1 MKRRLLASLL
11 TLVMMLNLLPTVAWA
26 RNDEGIDADSV
37 EMYSSDDVVTSG
49 PITLWTGKE
58 GQITVPE
65 ENEVRSSNADIVS
78 VEQDGTAVT
87 LTGGSKEGR
96 AEATAGESTWVVYNY
111 ASEAEYNYL
120 YSLFHEKRI
129 SVMGDSISTIKD
141 KIPSGNALY
150 YDNTTGKEMTFE
162 RNYWGDIITRF
173 GAAEGI
179 DEAWSGSTIGSKAAS
194 MASKD
199 RINKLDDNGTP
210 DVILYYGGSNP
221 DSSVGTFDP
230 DADYAKTVD
239 WAQSYSDTA
248 SAYAA
253 SLQRMKATY
262 PGAEIIAIIPYY
274 EQNNIPKQAEVIEQI
289 AKHYD
294 ITTIDLRELRKQEG
308 ISPNNA
314 LHPNMDGH
322 SQIAAYICQQLYEQQ
337 AVTPNEKTVTY
348 NANGGSF
355 KNGSDPIKQSVTAE
369 LPKATRAGYAFV
381 GWFDQAAGGN
391 KIASAL
397 DTAIP
402 SDKQD
407 SFSGTTL
414 YAHWTH
420 TFTWNF
426 NSDMNAVDADGN
438 VIITVSDKHGST
450 TLNDDNTVKFNDYQG
465 KLSTPFTL
473 DPTQNWRVEWKEK
486 NQAKENMLFSSTATR
501 EKGMTYIFLYEPS
514 IYMGTYD
521 VTNNKTD
528 YINFGGPAYQKEP
541 TSNEYSVVKLE
552 NNYDKATET
561 SLVTLSVDGEQVF
574 AKLNTQGRYGSHG
587 SSLTASDYEQYALEK
602 LNFTFN
608 YLGGCNLNTGAGEGK
623 ENWLLRNT
631 FEYIKVTLGDD
642 HTHTYGMTY
651 SSDSTGHWKT
661 CTECGANGEF
671 SKHTGGT
678 ATCTAKAVCETCD
691 QPYGELGA
699 HKLTKTDAKAAS
711 CTEAGNEAYWTCSG
725 CGKYFSDEKGEN
737 AIADLAAW
745 KTGDGKIN
753 ATGHNYGDITYTWSD
768 GNTSCTAKKVCSVCK
783 DEVTETVGTTSSA
796 KTPATCT
803 TKGTKTYTAT
813 FSAPNGFVTQTK
825 DVDIAATGHDW
836 SNKDGICAV
845 CHTKCDRVHKPGT
858 TCSVCHKYTSYP
870 YVPGAP
876 TYPASAPAVPN
887 GTVTVSPANA
897 SKGANV
903 TVTVKPNE
911 GYVLETLTVTDK
923 NGDELKLTD
932 KGNGKYTFTM
942 PGSKVEVKA
951 TFMEDNSVFNFFY
964 DVPNDAFFY
973 EAVKWAVKSGV
984 TNGLTDTMFGP
995 YESCTRTQI
1004 VTFLWRATGSP
1015 EPKTASSFTDVPASA
1030 YYAKAVAWAIENG
1043 ITNGMTETTFAPN
1056 ATCTRGQSV
1065 TFLYRALKGT
1075 ASGSTNFTDVKSDAF
1090 YTDAINWA
1098 VANNVTN
1105 GTSNTTFSPNADCTR
1120 AEIVTFLYRAYQG
1133 K

>member
-49 PITLWTGKE
+49 PITIWTDKIVK
-58 GQITVPE
+58 ITVPE
-65 ENEVRSSNADIVS
+65 GDAVRSSNEAIVS
-78 VEQDGTAVT
+78 VTQDGT
-87 LTGGSKEGR
+87 LTGGRKEGR
-96 AEATAGESTWVVYNY
+96 AEVTAGESTWVVYNY

-120 YSLFHEKRI
+120 YSLFHGKTI

-162 RNYWGDIITRF
+162 RNYWGDVITRF

-253 SLQRMKATY
+253 SLQRMKVTY

-294 ITTIDLRELRKQEG
+294 ITTIDLRELRKQED
-308 ISPNNA
+308 ISPKNE

-322 SQIAAYICQQLYEQQ
+322 SQIAAYICQQLYAQQ

-381 GWFDQAAGGN
+381 GWFDRAAGGN

-402 SDKQD
+402 SGMQD
-407 SFSGTTL
+407 NLNGTTL

-438 VIITVSDKHGST
+438 VIITVSAEHGST

-608 YLGGCNLNTGAGEGK
+608 YLGGCNLNTGAGVGK

-642 HTHTYGMTY
+642 HTHTYGTTY

-699 HKLTKTDAKAAS
+699 HKLTKTDAKAAT

-725 CGKYFSDEKGEN
+725 CGKYFSDENGINEIEK
-737 AIADLAAW
+737 DSWVL
-745 KTGDGKIN
+745 KTL
-753 ATGHNYGDITYTWSD
+753 GHDMTKTD
-768 GNTSCTAKKVCSVCK
+768 AK
-783 DEVTETVGTTSSA
+783 E
-796 KTPATCT
+796 ATCT
-803 TKGTKTYTAT
+803 EDGNNEYYTCSRCGGVFKDEAGTQAT
-813 FSAPNGFVTQTK
+813 TVEAETLK
-825 DVDIAATGHDW
+825 KLGHDW
-836 SNKDGICAV
+836 SNKNGICAR
-845 CHTKCDRVHKPGT
+845 CDAKCTETHKPGT

-876 TYPASAPAVPN
+876 TYPATAPAVPN

-911 GYVLETLTVTDK
+911 GYELGSLAVKDAS
-923 NGDELKLTD
+923 GDLLPLAD
-932 KGNGKYTFTM
+932 LGNGKYSFVM
-942 PGSKVEVKA
+942 PDGKVSVEAEFVKTAA
-951 TFMEDNSVFNFFY
+951 TSFA
-964 DVPNDAFFY
+964 DVPANAYFAD
-973 EAVKWAVKSGV
+973 AVKWAVDKDV

-1004 VTFLWRATGSP
+1004 VTFLWRAAGSP

-1098 VANNVTN
+1098 AANNVTN

>member
-11 TLVMMLNLLPTVAWA
+11 TLVMMLSLLPTVAWA

-49 PITLWTGKE
+49 PMTIWTDKIV
-58 GQITVPE
+58 QITVPE
-65 ENEVRSSNADIVS
+65 GDTVRSSNEAIVS
-78 VEQDGTAVT
+78 VTQDGT

-96 AEATAGESTWVVYNY
+96 AEVTAGESTWVVYNY

-120 YSLFHEKRI
+120 YSLFHGKTI

-162 RNYWGDIITRF
+162 RNYWGAIITRF

-230 DADYAKTVD
+230 DADYAKAVD

-253 SLQRMKATY
+253 SLQRMKEIY
-262 PGAEIIAIIPYY
+262 PDAEIIAIIPYY

-294 ITTIDLRELRKQEG
+294 ITTIDLRELRNQEG

-322 SQIAAYICQQLYEQQ
+322 SQIAAYICQQLYEQR
-337 AVTPNEKTVTY
+337 AVTPDEKTVTY
-348 NANGGSF
+348 DANGGSF

-402 SDKQD
+402 SGMQD
-407 SFSGTTL
+407 NLNGTTL

-426 NSDMNAVDADGN
+426 NSDMNAVDEDGN
-438 VIITVSDKHGST
+438 VIITVSAEHGST

-608 YLGGCNLNTGAGEGK
+608 YLGGNRDGGDTTAWKLS
-623 ENWLLRNT
+623 NT
-631 FEYIKVTLGDD
+631 FDYIKVTLGDD
-642 HTHTYGMTY
+642 HTHTYGTTY

-699 HKLTKTDAKAAS
+699 HKLTKTDAKAAT

-725 CGKYFSDEKGEN
+725 CGKYFSDENGINEIEK
-737 AIADLAAW
+737 DSWVL
-745 KTGDGKIN
+745 KTL
-753 ATGHNYGDITYTWSD
+753 GHDMTKTD
-768 GNTSCTAKKVCSVCK
+768 AK
-783 DEVTETVGTTSSA
+783 A
-796 KTPATCT
+796 ATCT
-803 TKGTKTYTAT
+803 EDGNNEYYTCSRCGGVFKDEAGTQAT
-813 FSAPNGFVTQTK
+813 TVEAETLK
-825 DVDIAATGHDW
+825 KLGHDW

-876 TYPASAPAVPN
+876 TYPATAPAAPN
-887 GTVTVSPANA
+887 GTVTISPANA

-903 TVTVKPNE
+903 TVTVKPND

-984 TNGLTDTMFGP
+984 TNGLSDTMFGP
-995 YESCTRTQI
+995 YESCTRAQI
-1004 VTFLWRATGSP
+1004 VTFLWRAAGSP
-1015 EPKTASSFTDVPASA
+1015 EPKATTSAMTDLNPNA
-1030 YYAKAVAWAIENG
+1030 YYYKAVLWAIENG
-1043 ITNGMTETTFAPN
+1043 ITDGMTETTFAPD

-1065 TFLYRALKGT
+1065 TFLYRALGKKVESS
-1075 ASGSTNFTDVKSDAF
+1075 ASFTDVKSDAF
-1090 YTDAINWA
+1090 YADAINWA

>member
-1 MKRRLLASLL
+1 MKRRLLAGVL
-11 TLVMMLNLLPTVAWA
+11 TFVMMLSLLPAVAWA

-49 PITLWTGKE
+49 PITIWTGKIVK
-58 GQITVPE
+58 ITVPE
-65 ENEVRSSNADIVS
+65 GDAVRSSNEAIVS
-78 VEQDGTAVT
+78 VTQDGT

-96 AEATAGESTWVVYNY
+96 AEVTAGESTWVVYNY

-120 YSLFHEKRI
+120 YSLFHGKTI

-150 YDNTTGKEMTFE
+150 YDNTTSAKTMTFE

-173 GAAEGI
+173 GAVEGI

-230 DADYAKTVD
+230 NADYAKTVD

-294 ITTIDLRELRKQEG
+294 ITTIDLRELRNQEG

-337 AVTPNEKTVTY
+337 AVTPDEKTVTY

-381 GWFDQAAGGN
+381 GWFDRAAGGN

-402 SDKQD
+402 SGMRDNLN
-407 SFSGTTL
+407 GTTL
-414 YAHWTH
+414 YAHWTRS
-420 TFTWNF
+420 FTWDFDN
-426 NSDMNAVDADGN
+426 NLDAVDADGN
-438 VIITVSDKHGST
+438 VIISVDCKHGDAEI
-450 TLNDDNTVKFNDYQG
+450 NGGTVTFDYYQG
-465 KLSTPFTL
+465 ELSTPFTL
-473 DPTQNWRVEWKEK
+473 DPTQNWCVEWREK

-608 YLGGCNLNTGAGEGK
+608 YLGGCNLNTGAGVGK

-642 HTHTYGMTY
+642 HTHTYGTTY

-699 HKLTKTDAKAAS
+699 HKLTKTDAKAAT

-725 CGKYFSDEKGEN
+725 CGKYFSDENGTNKIEK
-737 AIADLAAW
+737 DSWVL
-745 KTGDGKIN
+745 KTLGHDMTKTDGK
-753 ATGHNYGDITYTWSD
+753 
-768 GNTSCTAKKVCSVCK
+768 
-783 DEVTETVGTTSSA
+783 E
-796 KTPATCT
+796 ATCT
-803 TKGTKTYTAT
+803 EDGNNEYYTCSRCGGVFKDEAGTQAT
-813 FSAPNGFVTQTK
+813 TVEAETLK
-825 DVDIAATGHDW
+825 KLGHDW
-836 SNKDGICAV
+836 SNKNGICAR
-845 CHTKCDRVHKPGT
+845 CDAKCTEAHKPGT
-858 TCSVCHKYTSYP
+858 TCSVCGKYTSRP
-870 YVPGAP
+870 SSASTGNTVSVP
-876 TYPASAPAVPN
+876 SNPN
-887 GTVTVSPANA
+887 GTVTVNPSTA

-911 GYVLETLTVTDK
+911 GYELGSLAVKDAS
-923 NGDELKLTD
+923 GDLLPLAD
-932 KGNGKYTFTM
+932 LGSGKYSFVM
-942 PGSKVEVKA
+942 PDGKVSVEAEFVKTAA
-951 TFMEDNSVFNFFY
+951 TSFA
-964 DVPNDAFFY
+964 DVPANAYFAD
-973 EAVKWAVKSGV
+973 AVKWAVDKGI
-984 TNGLTDTMFGP
+984 TNGLSDTMFGP
-995 YESCTRTQI
+995 YESCTRAQI
-1004 VTFLWRATGSP
+1004 VTFLWRAAGSP
-1015 EPKTASSFTDVPASA
+1015 EPRTASSFTDVPASA
-1030 YYAKAVAWAIENG
+1030 YYAKAVAWAVENG

-1065 TFLYRALKGT
+1065 TFLHRALKGT
-1075 ASGSTNFTDVKSDAF
+1075 ASGSANFTDVKSDAF
-1090 YTDAINWA
+1090 YADAINWA

>member
-11 TLVMMLNLLPTVAWA
+11 TLVMMLSLLPTVAWA

-37 EMYSSDDVVTSG
+37 EMYSSDVVTSG

-65 ENEVRSSNADIVS
+65 GDAVRSSNEAIVS
-78 VEQDGTAVT
+78 VTQDGT

-96 AEATAGESTWVVYNY
+96 AEVTAGESTWVVYNY

-120 YSLFHEKRI
+120 YSLFHGKTI

-141 KIPSGNALY
+141 KISSGNALY

-253 SLQRMKATY
+253 SLQRMKETY
-262 PGAEIIAIIPYY
+262 PDAEIIAIIPYY

-294 ITTIDLRELRKQEG
+294 ITTIDLRELRNQEG

-322 SQIAAYICQQLYEQQ
+322 SQIAAYICQQLYEQR
-337 AVTPNEKTVTY
+337 AVTPDEKTVTY
-348 NANGGSF
+348 DANGGSF
-355 KNGSDPIKQSVTAE
+355 KNDSDPIKQSVTAE

-402 SDKQD
+402 SGMQD
-407 SFSGTTL
+407 NLNGTTL

-438 VIITVSDKHGST
+438 VIISVDCKHGDAEI
-450 TLNDDNTVKFNDYQG
+450 NGGTVTFDYYQG

-514 IYMGTYD
+514 IYMGTYND
-521 VTNNKTD
+521 TTGGTK
-528 YINFGGPAYQKEP
+528 YINFGGPAYQKDP

-608 YLGGCNLNTGAGEGK
+608 YLGGNRDGGDTPAWKLS
-623 ENWLLRNT
+623 NT
-631 FEYIKVTLGDD
+631 FDYIKVTLGDD
-642 HTHTYGMTY
+642 HTHTYGTTY

-699 HKLTKTDAKAAS
+699 HKLTKTDAKAAT

-725 CGKYFSDEKGEN
+725 CGKYFSDENGTNEIEK
-737 AIADLAAW
+737 DSWVL
-745 KTGDGKIN
+745 KTL
-753 ATGHNYGDITYTWSD
+753 GHDMTKTD
-768 GNTSCTAKKVCSVCK
+768 AK
-783 DEVTETVGTTSSA
+783 E
-796 KTPATCT
+796 ATCT
-803 TKGTKTYTAT
+803 EDGNNEYYTCSRCGGVFKDEAGTQAT
-813 FSAPNGFVTQTK
+813 TVVAETLK
-825 DVDIAATGHDW
+825 KLGHDW

-876 TYPASAPAVPN
+876 TYPATAPAVPN

-903 TVTVKPNE
+903 TVTVKPKE

-984 TNGLTDTMFGP
+984 TNGLSDTMFGP
-995 YESCTRTQI
+995 YESCTRAQI
-1004 VTFLWRATGSP
+1004 VTFLWRAAGSP
-1015 EPKTASSFTDVPASA
+1015 EPKTASSFADVPASA

-1043 ITNGMTETTFAPN
+1043 ITNGMTETTFAPD

-1065 TFLYRALKGT
+1065 TFLYRALGKKVE
-1075 ASGSTNFTDVKSDAF
+1075 SSTSFTDVKSDAF
-1090 YTDAINWA
+1090 YADAVNWA
-1098 VANNVTN
+1098 VASDVTN
-1105 GTSNTTFSPNADCTR
+1105 GTSATTFSPNADCTR

>member
-1 MKRRLLASLL
+1 M
-11 TLVMMLNLLPTVAWA
+11 T
-26 RNDEGIDADSV
+26 I
-37 EMYSSDDVVTSG
+37 
-49 PITLWTGKE
+49 WTDKIV
-58 GQITVPE
+58 QITVPE
-65 ENEVRSSNADIVS
+65 GDTVRSSNEAIVS
-78 VEQDGTAVT
+78 VTQDGT

-96 AEATAGESTWVVYNY
+96 AEVTAGESTWVVYNY

-120 YSLFHEKRI
+120 YSLFHGKTI

-162 RNYWGDIITRF
+162 RNYWGAIITRF

-230 DADYAKTVD
+230 DADYAKAVD

-253 SLQRMKATY
+253 SLQRMKEIY
-262 PGAEIIAIIPYY
+262 PDAEIIAIIPYY

-294 ITTIDLRELRKQEG
+294 ITTIDLRELRNQEG

-322 SQIAAYICQQLYEQQ
+322 SQIAAYICQQLYEQR
-337 AVTPNEKTVTY
+337 AVTPDEKTVTY
-348 NANGGSF
+348 DANGGSF

-402 SDKQD
+402 SGMQD
-407 SFSGTTL
+407 NLNGTTL

-426 NSDMNAVDADGN
+426 NSDMNAVDEDGN
-438 VIITVSDKHGST
+438 VIITVSAEHGST

-608 YLGGCNLNTGAGEGK
+608 YLGGNRDGGDTPAWKLS
-623 ENWLLRNT
+623 NT
-631 FEYIKVTLGDD
+631 FDYIKVTLGDD
-642 HTHTYGMTY
+642 HTHTYGTTY

-699 HKLTKTDAKAAS
+699 HKLTKTDAKAAT

-725 CGKYFSDEKGEN
+725 CGKYFSDENGINEIEK
-737 AIADLAAW
+737 DSWVL
-745 KTGDGKIN
+745 KTL
-753 ATGHNYGDITYTWSD
+753 GHDMTKTD
-768 GNTSCTAKKVCSVCK
+768 AK
-783 DEVTETVGTTSSA
+783 A
-796 KTPATCT
+796 ATCT
-803 TKGTKTYTAT
+803 EDGNNEYYTCSRCGGVFKDEAGTQAT
-813 FSAPNGFVTQTK
+813 TVEAETLK
-825 DVDIAATGHDW
+825 KLGHDW

-876 TYPASAPAVPN
+876 TYPATAPAAPN
-887 GTVTVSPANA
+887 GTVTISPANA

-903 TVTVKPNE
+903 TVTVKPND

-984 TNGLTDTMFGP
+984 TNGLSDTMFGP
-995 YESCTRTQI
+995 YESCTRAQI
-1004 VTFLWRATGSP
+1004 VTFLWRAAGSP
-1015 EPKTASSFTDVPASA
+1015 EPKTMSSFTDVPAST

-1043 ITNGMTETTFAPN
+1043 ITNGMTETTFAPD
-1056 ATCTRGQSV
+1056 ATCTRGQIV

-1075 ASGSTNFTDVKSDAF
+1075 ASGSTNFTDVKSDTF
-1090 YTDAINWA
+1090 YADAINWA

-1105 GTSNTTFSPNADCTR
+1105 GTSNTMFSPNADCTR

>member
-11 TLVMMLNLLPTVAWA
+11 TLVMVLSLLPTVAWA

-49 PITLWTGKE
+49 PITIWTDKIV
-58 GQITVPE
+58 QITVPE
-65 ENEVRSSNADIVS
+65 GDAVSSSNTDIVS
-78 VEQDGTAVT
+78 VEKNGTAVT

-96 AEATAGESTWVVYNY
+96 AEVTAGESTWVVYNY

-120 YSLFHEKRI
+120 YALFHGKTI

-253 SLQRMKATY
+253 SLQRMKVTY

-294 ITTIDLRELRKQEG
+294 ITTIDLRELRNQED
-308 ISPNNA
+308 ISPKNA

-348 NANGGSF
+348 DANGGSF
-355 KNGSDPIKQSVTAE
+355 KNGSDPIKQSVTAK

-381 GWFDQAAGGN
+381 GWFDRAAGGN

-402 SDKQD
+402 SGMQD
-407 SFSGTTL
+407 NLNGTTL
-414 YAHWTH
+414 YAHWTRS
-420 TFTWNF
+420 FTWDFDN
-426 NSDMNAVDADGN
+426 NLDAVDADGN
-438 VIITVSDKHGST
+438 VIITVSAEHGST

-473 DPTQNWRVEWKEK
+473 DPTQNWRVEWREK

-608 YLGGCNLNTGAGEGK
+608 YLGGCNLNTGAGVGK

-642 HTHTYGMTY
+642 HTHTYGTTY

-699 HKLTKTDAKAAS
+699 HKLTKTDAKAAT

-725 CGKYFSDEKGEN
+725 CGKYFSDENGINEIEK
-737 AIADLAAW
+737 DSWVL
-745 KTGDGKIN
+745 KTL
-753 ATGHNYGDITYTWSD
+753 GHDMTKTD
-768 GNTSCTAKKVCSVCK
+768 AK
-783 DEVTETVGTTSSA
+783 E
-796 KTPATCT
+796 ATCT
-803 TKGTKTYTAT
+803 EDGNNEYYTCSRCGGVFKDEAGTQAT
-813 FSAPNGFVTQTK
+813 TIEAETLK
-825 DVDIAATGHDW
+825 KLGHDW
-836 SNKDGICAV
+836 SNKNGICAR
-845 CHTKCDRVHKPGT
+845 CDAKCTETHKPGT

-876 TYPASAPAVPN
+876 TYPATAPAVPN

-984 TNGLTDTMFGP
+984 TNGLSDTMFGP
-995 YESCTRTQI
+995 YESCTRAQI
-1004 VTFLWRATGSP
+1004 VTFLWRAAGSP
-1015 EPKTASSFTDVPASA
+1015 EPKAMSSFTDVPAST

-1043 ITNGMTETTFAPN
+1043 ITNGMTETTFAPD
-1056 ATCTRGQSV
+1056 ATCTRGQIV

-1075 ASGSTNFTDVKSDAF
+1075 ASGSTNFTDVKSDTF
-1090 YTDAINWA
+1090 YADAINWA

>member
-1 MKRRLLASLL
+1 
-11 TLVMMLNLLPTVAWA
+11 MMLNLLPTVAWA

-96 AEATAGESTWVVYNY
+96 AEVTAGESTWVVYNY

-120 YSLFHEKRI
+120 YSLFHGKTI

-162 RNYWGDIITRF
+162 RNYWGDVITRF

-253 SLQRMKATY
+253 SLQRMKETY
-262 PGAEIIAIIPYY
+262 PDAEIIAIIPYY

-294 ITTIDLRELRKQEG
+294 ITTIDLRELRNQEG

-348 NANGGSF
+348 DANGGSF

-391 KIASAL
+391 KVASAL

-402 SDKQD
+402 SGMQD
-407 SFSGTTL
+407 NLNGTTL

-438 VIITVSDKHGST
+438 VIITVSAEHGST

-473 DPTQNWRVEWKEK
+473 DPTQNWCVEWREK

-528 YINFGGPAYQKEP
+528 YINFGGPVYQKEP

-608 YLGGCNLNTGAGEGK
+608 YLGGNRDGGDTPAWKLS
-623 ENWLLRNT
+623 NT
-631 FEYIKVTLGDD
+631 FDYIKVTLGDD
-642 HTHTYGMTY
+642 HTHTYGTTY

-699 HKLTKTDAKAAS
+699 HKLTKTDAKAAT

-725 CGKYFSDEKGEN
+725 CGKYFSDENGINEIEK
-737 AIADLAAW
+737 DSWVL
-745 KTGDGKIN
+745 KTLGHDMTKTDAKE
-753 ATGHNYGDITYTWSD
+753 ATCTED
-768 GNTSCTAKKVCSVCK
+768 GNNEYYTCSRCGGVFK
-783 DEVTETVGTTSSA
+783 DEAGTQATTVVTETL
-796 KTPATCT
+796 K
-803 TKGTKTYTAT
+803 KL
-813 FSAPNGFVTQTK
+813 
-825 DVDIAATGHDW
+825 GHDW
-836 SNKDGICAV
+836 SNKNGICAR
-845 CHTKCDRVHKPGT
+845 CDAKCTETHKPGM

-876 TYPASAPAVPN
+876 TYPATAPAVPN
-887 GTVTVSPANA
+887 GTVAVSPANA

-911 GYVLETLTVTDK
+911 GYELGSLAVKDAS
-923 NGDELKLTD
+923 GDLLPLAD
-932 KGNGKYTFTM
+932 LGNGKYSFVM
-942 PGSKVEVKA
+942 PDGKVSVEAEFVKTAA
-951 TFMEDNSVFNFFY
+951 TSFA
-964 DVPNDAFFY
+964 DVPANAYFAD
-973 EAVKWAVKSGV
+973 AVKWAVDKDV

-1004 VTFLWRATGSP
+1004 VTFLWRAAGSP

-1030 YYAKAVAWAIENG
+1030 YYAKAVAWAVENG

-1065 TFLYRALKGT
+1065 TFLYRA
-1075 ASGSTNFTDVKSDAF
+1075 
-1090 YTDAINWA
+1090 
-1098 VANNVTN
+1098 
-1105 GTSNTTFSPNADCTR
+1105 
-1120 AEIVTFLYRAYQG
+1120 YQG

>member
-11 TLVMMLNLLPTVAWA
+11 TLVMVLSLLPTVAWA

-96 AEATAGESTWVVYNY
+96 AEVTAGESTWVVYNY
-111 ASEAEYNYL
+111 ASEAEHNYL

-173 GAAEGI
+173 GAVEGI

-294 ITTIDLRELRKQEG
+294 ITTIDLRELRNQEG
-308 ISPNNA
+308 ISPNNE

-348 NANGGSF
+348 NANSGSF

-381 GWFDQAAGGN
+381 GWFDRAAGGN

-402 SDKQD
+402 SGVQD
-407 SFSGTTL
+407 NLNGTTL

-438 VIITVSDKHGST
+438 VIISVDCKHGDAEI
-450 TLNDDNTVKFNDYQG
+450 NGGTVTFDYYQG

-521 VTNNKTD
+521 VTNSKTD

-608 YLGGCNLNTGAGEGK
+608 YLGGNRDGGDTPAWKLS
-623 ENWLLRNT
+623 NT
-631 FEYIKVTLGDD
+631 FDYIKVTLGDD
-642 HTHTYGMTY
+642 HTHTYGTTY

-699 HKLTKTDAKAAS
+699 HKLTKTDAKAAT

-725 CGKYFSDEKGEN
+725 CGKYFSDENGINEIEK
-737 AIADLAAW
+737 DSWVL
-745 KTGDGKIN
+745 KTLGHDMTKTDAKE
-753 ATGHNYGDITYTWSD
+753 ATCTED
-768 GNTSCTAKKVCSVCK
+768 GNNEYYTCSRCGGVFK
-783 DEVTETVGTTSSA
+783 DEAGTQATTVVTETL
-796 KTPATCT
+796 K
-803 TKGTKTYTAT
+803 KL
-813 FSAPNGFVTQTK
+813 
-825 DVDIAATGHDW
+825 GHDW
-836 SNKDGICAV
+836 SNKNGICAR
-845 CHTKCDRVHKPGT
+845 CDAKCTETHKPGT

-911 GYVLETLTVTDK
+911 GYELGSLAVKDAS
-923 NGDELKLTD
+923 GDLLPLAD
-932 KGNGKYTFTM
+932 LGNGKYSFVM
-942 PGSKVEVKA
+942 PDGKV
-951 TFMEDNSVFNFFY
+951 SV
-964 DVPNDAFFY
+964 
-973 EAVKWAVKSGV
+973 EAEFV
-984 TNGLTDTMFGP
+984 
-995 YESCTRTQI
+995 
-1004 VTFLWRATGSP
+1004 
-1015 EPKTASSFTDVPASA
+1015 KTAATSFADVPANA
-1030 YYAKAVAWAIENG
+1030 YYAKAVAWAVENG
-1043 ITNGMTETTFAPN
+1043 ITNGMTATTFAPG

-1075 ASGSTNFTDVKSDAF
+1075 ASGSTNFTDVKSDTF
-1090 YTDAINWA
+1090 YADAINWA

>member
-96 AEATAGESTWVVYNY
+96 AEVTAGESTWVVYNY

-120 YSLFHEKRI
+120 YSLFHGKTI

-173 GAAEGI
+173 GAVEGI

-221 DSSVGTFDP
+221 DSSVGTFNP

-253 SLQRMKATY
+253 SLQRMKETY
-262 PGAEIIAIIPYY
+262 PDAEIIAIIPYY

-294 ITTIDLRELRKQEG
+294 ITTIDLRELRNQEG

-322 SQIAAYICQQLYEQQ
+322 SQIAAYICQQLYEQR
-337 AVTPNEKTVTY
+337 AVTPDEKTVTY

-355 KNGSDPIKQSVTAE
+355 KNGRDPIKQSVTAE

-402 SDKQD
+402 SGMRDNLN
-407 SFSGTTL
+407 GTPL
-414 YAHWTH
+414 YAHWTRS
-420 TFTWNF
+420 FTWDFDN
-426 NSDMNAVDADGN
+426 NLDAVDADGN
-438 VIITVSDKHGST
+438 VIITVSAEHGST

-608 YLGGCNLNTGAGEGK
+608 YLGGCNLNTGAGVGK

-642 HTHTYGMTY
+642 HTHTYGTTY

-699 HKLTKTDAKAAS
+699 HKLTKTDAKAAA

-725 CGKYFSDEKGEN
+725 CGKYFSDENGTNEIEK
-737 AIADLAAW
+737 DSWVL
-745 KTGDGKIN
+745 KTL
-753 ATGHNYGDITYTWSD
+753 GHDMTKTDAKEVTCTED
-768 GNTSCTAKKVCSVCK
+768 GNNEYYTCSRCGGVFK
-783 DEVTETVGTTSSA
+783 DEAGTQATTVEAETL
-796 KTPATCT
+796 K
-803 TKGTKTYTAT
+803 KL
-813 FSAPNGFVTQTK
+813 
-825 DVDIAATGHDW
+825 GHDW

-876 TYPASAPAVPN
+876 TYPATAPAVPN

-903 TVTVKPNE
+903 TVTVKPND

-951 TFMEDNSVFNFFY
+951 TFMEDNSVLNFFY

-984 TNGLTDTMFGP
+984 TNRLSDTMFGP
-995 YESCTRTQI
+995 YESCTRAQI
-1004 VTFLWRATGSP
+1004 VTFLWRAAGSP
-1015 EPKTASSFTDVPASA
+1015 EPKTASSFSDVPASA
-1030 YYAKAVAWAIENG
+1030 YYAKAVEWAIENG

-1065 TFLYRALKGT
+1065 TFLHRALKGT
-1075 ASGSTNFTDVKSDAF
+1075 ASGSTNFTDVKSDTF
-1090 YTDAINWA
+1090 YADAINWA

-1105 GTSNTTFSPNADCTR
+1105 GTSNTMFSPNADCTR

>member
-1 MKRRLLASLL
+1 M
-11 TLVMMLNLLPTVAWA
+11 
-26 RNDEGIDADSV
+26 
-37 EMYSSDDVVTSG
+37 
-49 PITLWTGKE
+49 
-58 GQITVPE
+58 
-65 ENEVRSSNADIVS
+65 
-78 VEQDGTAVT
+78 TA
-87 LTGGSKEGR
+87 K
-96 AEATAGESTWVVYNY
+96 
-111 ASEAEYNYL
+111 
-120 YSLFHEKRI
+120 
-129 SVMGDSISTIKD
+129 
-141 KIPSGNALY
+141 
-150 YDNTTGKEMTFE
+150 
-162 RNYWGDIITRF
+162 
-173 GAAEGI
+173 
-179 DEAWSGSTIGSKAAS
+179 
-194 MASKD
+194 
-199 RINKLDDNGTP
+199 
-210 DVILYYGGSNP
+210 
-221 DSSVGTFDP
+221 
-230 DADYAKTVD
+230 
-239 WAQSYSDTA
+239 
-248 SAYAA
+248 
-253 SLQRMKATY
+253 
-262 PGAEIIAIIPYY
+262 
-274 EQNNIPKQAEVIEQI
+274 
-289 AKHYD
+289 
-294 ITTIDLRELRKQEG
+294 
-308 ISPNNA
+308 
-314 LHPNMDGH
+314 
-322 SQIAAYICQQLYEQQ
+322 
-337 AVTPNEKTVTY
+337 
-348 NANGGSF
+348 
-355 KNGSDPIKQSVTAE
+355 

-381 GWFDQAAGGN
+381 GWFDRAAGGN

-397 DTAIP
+397 DTAIH
-402 SDKQD
+402 SGMQD
-407 SFSGTTL
+407 NLNGTTL
-414 YAHWTH
+414 YAHWTRS
-420 TFTWNF
+420 FTWDFDN
-426 NSDMNAVDADGN
+426 NLDAVDADGN
-438 VIITVSDKHGST
+438 VIITVSAEHGST

-514 IYMGTYD
+514 IYMGTYND
-521 VTNNKTD
+521 TTGGTK
-528 YINFGGPAYQKEP
+528 YINFGGPAYQKDP

-608 YLGGCNLNTGAGEGK
+608 YLGGCNLNTGAGVGK

-642 HTHTYGMTY
+642 HTHTYGTTY

-699 HKLTKTDAKAAS
+699 HKLTKTDAKAAT

-725 CGKYFSDEKGEN
+725 CGKYFSDENGINEIEK
-737 AIADLAAW
+737 DSWVL
-745 KTGDGKIN
+745 KTLGHDMTKTDAKE
-753 ATGHNYGDITYTWSD
+753 ATCTED
-768 GNTSCTAKKVCSVCK
+768 GNNEYYTCSRCGGVFK
-783 DEVTETVGTTSSA
+783 DEAGTQATTVVTETL
-796 KTPATCT
+796 K
-803 TKGTKTYTAT
+803 KL
-813 FSAPNGFVTQTK
+813 
-825 DVDIAATGHDW
+825 GHDW
-836 SNKDGICAV
+836 SNKNGICAR
-845 CHTKCDRVHKPGT
+845 CDAKCTETHKPGT

-1004 VTFLWRATGSP
+1004 VTFLWRAAGSP
-1015 EPKTASSFTDVPASA
+1015 EPKAMSSFTDVPANA
-1030 YYAKAVAWAIENG
+1030 YYAKAVAWAVENG
-1043 ITNGMTETTFAPN
+1043 ITNGMTATTFAPN

-1090 YTDAINWA
+1090 YADAINWA
-1098 VANNVTN
+1098 VKNDVTN
-1105 GTSNTTFSPNADCTR
+1105 GTSATTFSPNADCTR

>member
-96 AEATAGESTWVVYNY
+96 AEVTAGESTWVVYNY

-173 GAAEGI
+173 GAVEGI

-262 PGAEIIAIIPYY
+262 PGAEIIAMIPYY

-294 ITTIDLRELRKQEG
+294 ITTIDLRELRNQEG

-355 KNGSDPIKQSVTAE
+355 KNGSDPIKQSVTAK

-402 SDKQD
+402 SGMRDNLN
-407 SFSGTTL
+407 GTPL
-414 YAHWTH
+414 YAHWTRS
-420 TFTWNF
+420 FTWDFDN
-426 NSDMNAVDADGN
+426 NLDAVDADGN
-438 VIITVSDKHGST
+438 VIISVDCKHGDAEI
-450 TLNDDNTVKFNDYQG
+450 NGGTVTFDYYQG

-473 DPTQNWRVEWKEK
+473 DPTQNWCVEWREK

-561 SLVTLSVDGEQVF
+561 SLVTLSVDGKQVF

-608 YLGGCNLNTGAGEGK
+608 YLGGCNLNTGAGVGK

-631 FEYIKVTLGDD
+631 FDYIKVTLGDD
-642 HTHTYGMTY
+642 HTHTYGTTY

-691 QPYGELGA
+691 QLYGELGA
-699 HKLTKTDAKAAS
+699 HKLTKTDAKAAT

-725 CGKYFSDEKGEN
+725 CGKYFSDENGTNKIEK
-737 AIADLAAW
+737 DSWVL
-745 KTGDGKIN
+745 KTL
-753 ATGHNYGDITYTWSD
+753 GHDMTKTD
-768 GNTSCTAKKVCSVCK
+768 AK
-783 DEVTETVGTTSSA
+783 A
-796 KTPATCT
+796 ATCT
-803 TKGTKTYTAT
+803 EAGNNGYYTCSRCGGVFKDEAGTQAT
-813 FSAPNGFVTQTK
+813 TVEAETLK
-825 DVDIAATGHDW
+825 KLGHDW
-836 SNKDGICAV
+836 SNKNGICAR
-845 CHTKCDRVHKPGT
+845 CDAKCTETHKPGT

-876 TYPASAPAVPN
+876 TYPATAPAVPN

-903 TVTVKPNE
+903 TVMVKPND

-951 TFMEDNSVFNFFY
+951 TFMEDNSVLNFFY

-984 TNGLTDTMFGP
+984 TNGLSDTMFGP
-995 YESCTRTQI
+995 YASCTRAQI
-1004 VTFLWRATGSP
+1004 VTFLWRAAGSP
-1015 EPKTASSFTDVPASA
+1015 EPKTASSFADVPASA
-1030 YYAKAVAWAIENG
+1030 YYAKAVAWAVENG
-1043 ITNGMTETTFAPN
+1043 ITNGMTETTFAPD

-1065 TFLYRALKGT
+1065 TFLHRALKGT
-1075 ASGSTNFTDVKSDAF
+1075 ASGSTNFTDVKSDTF
-1090 YTDAINWA
+1090 YADAINWA

>member
-1 MKRRLLASLL
+1 M
-11 TLVMMLNLLPTVAWA
+11 
-26 RNDEGIDADSV
+26 
-37 EMYSSDDVVTSG
+37 TSG

-65 ENEVRSSNADIVS
+65 GDTVRSSNTDIVS
-78 VEQDGTAVT
+78 VEKNGTAVT

-96 AEATAGESTWVVYNY
+96 AEVTAGESTWVVYNY

-120 YSLFHEKRI
+120 YALFHGKTI

-162 RNYWGDIITRF
+162 RNYWGDIITRY

-221 DSSVGTFDP
+221 DSSVGAFDP

-239 WAQSYSDTA
+239 WAKSYSDTA

-253 SLQRMKATY
+253 SLQRMKETY
-262 PGAEIIAIIPYY
+262 PDAEIIAIIPYY

-294 ITTIDLRELRKQEG
+294 ITTIDLRELRNQEG

-348 NANGGSF
+348 DANGGSF
-355 KNGSDPIKQSVTAE
+355 KNGSDPIKQSVTAK

-391 KIASAL
+391 KVASAL

-402 SDKQD
+402 SGMQD
-407 SFSGTTL
+407 NLNGTTL

-438 VIITVSDKHGST
+438 VIITVSAEHGST

-473 DPTQNWRVEWKEK
+473 DPTQNWCVEWKER

-528 YINFGGPAYQKEP
+528 YINFGGPVYQKEP

-608 YLGGCNLNTGAGEGK
+608 YLGGNRDGGDTPAWKLS
-623 ENWLLRNT
+623 NT
-631 FEYIKVTLGDD
+631 FDYIKVTLGDD
-642 HTHTYGMTY
+642 HTHTYGTTY

-699 HKLTKTDAKAAS
+699 HKLTKTDAKAAT

-725 CGKYFSDEKGEN
+725 CGKYFSNENGTNEIEK
-737 AIADLAAW
+737 DSWVL
-745 KTGDGKIN
+745 KTL
-753 ATGHNYGDITYTWSD
+753 GHDMTKTD
-768 GNTSCTAKKVCSVCK
+768 AK
-783 DEVTETVGTTSSA
+783 E
-796 KTPATCT
+796 ATCT
-803 TKGTKTYTAT
+803 EDGNNEYYTCSRCGGVFKDEAGTQAT
-813 FSAPNGFVTQTK
+813 TVVAETLK
-825 DVDIAATGHDW
+825 KLGHDW

-876 TYPASAPAVPN
+876 TYSATAPAAPN

-911 GYVLETLTVTDK
+911 GYELGSLAVKDAS
-923 NGDELKLTD
+923 GDLLPLAD
-932 KGNGKYTFTM
+932 LGNGKYSFVM
-942 PGSKVEVKA
+942 PDGKVSVEAEFVKTAA
-951 TFMEDNSVFNFFY
+951 TSFA
-964 DVPNDAFFY
+964 DVPANAYFAD
-973 EAVKWAVKSGV
+973 AVKWAVDKDV
-984 TNGLTDTMFGP
+984 TNGLSDTMFGP

-1004 VTFLWRATGSP
+1004 VTFLWRAAGSP
-1015 EPKTASSFTDVPASA
+1015 EPKTASSFTDVPVSA

-1043 ITNGMTETTFAPN
+1043 ITNGMTETTFAPD
-1056 ATCTRGQSV
+1056 ATCTRGQIV

-1075 ASGSTNFTDVKSDAF
+1075 ASGSTNFTDVKSDTF
-1090 YTDAINWA
+1090 YADAINWA

>member
-1 MKRRLLASLL
+1 
-11 TLVMMLNLLPTVAWA
+11 MMLNLLPTVAWA

-49 PITLWTGKE
+49 PITLWTGKIV
-58 GQITVPE
+58 QITVPE
-65 ENEVRSSNADIVS
+65 GDAVSSSNTDIVS
-78 VEQDGTAVT
+78 VEKNGTAVT

-96 AEATAGESTWVVYNY
+96 AEVTAGESTWVVYNY

-120 YSLFHEKRI
+120 YSLFHGKTI

-162 RNYWGDIITRF
+162 RNYWGAIITRF
-173 GAAEGI
+173 GAVEGI

-230 DADYAKTVD
+230 NADYAKTVD

-294 ITTIDLRELRKQEG
+294 ITTIDLRELRNQEG

-322 SQIAAYICQQLYEQQ
+322 SQIAAYICQQLYEQR
-337 AVTPNEKTVTY
+337 AVTPDEKTVTY

-355 KNGSDPIKQSVTAE
+355 KNGRDPIKQSVTAK

-381 GWFDQAAGGN
+381 GWFDRAAGGN

-402 SDKQD
+402 SGMQD
-407 SFSGTTL
+407 NLNGTTL
-414 YAHWTH
+414 YAHWTRS
-420 TFTWNF
+420 FTWDFDN
-426 NSDMNAVDADGN
+426 NLDAVDADGN
-438 VIITVSDKHGST
+438 VIITVSAEHGST

-608 YLGGCNLNTGAGEGK
+608 YLGGCNLNTGAGVGK

-642 HTHTYGMTY
+642 HTHTYGTTY

-699 HKLTKTDAKAAS
+699 HKLTKTDAKAAT

-725 CGKYFSDEKGEN
+725 CGKYFSDENGTNEIEKDSWVLKTLGH
-737 AIADLAAW
+737 DMT
-745 KTGDGKIN
+745 KTG
-753 ATGHNYGDITYTWSD
+753 
-768 GNTSCTAKKVCSVCK
+768 AK
-783 DEVTETVGTTSSA
+783 E
-796 KTPATCT
+796 ATCT
-803 TKGTKTYTAT
+803 EDGNNEYYTCSRCGGVFKDEAGTQAT
-813 FSAPNGFVTQTK
+813 TVEAETLK
-825 DVDIAATGHDW
+825 KLGHDW
-836 SNKDGICAV
+836 SNKNGICAR
-845 CHTKCDRVHKPGT
+845 CDAKCTETHKPGT

-876 TYPASAPAVPN
+876 TYPATAPAVPN

-911 GYVLETLTVTDK
+911 GYELGSLAVKDAS
-923 NGDELKLTD
+923 GDLLPLAD
-932 KGNGKYTFTM
+932 LGNGKYSFVM
-942 PGSKVEVKA
+942 PDGKVSVEAEFVKTAA
-951 TFMEDNSVFNFFY
+951 TSFA
-964 DVPNDAFFY
+964 DVPANAYFAD
-973 EAVKWAVKSGV
+973 AVKWAVDKGI
-984 TNGLTDTMFGP
+984 TNGLSDTMFGP
-995 YESCTRTQI
+995 YESCTRAQI
-1004 VTFLWRATGSP
+1004 
-1015 EPKTASSFTDVPASA
+1015 
-1030 YYAKAVAWAIENG
+1030 
-1043 ITNGMTETTFAPN
+1043 
-1056 ATCTRGQSV
+1056 V

-1075 ASGSTNFTDVKSDAF
+1075 ASGSTNFTDVKSDTF
-1090 YTDAINWA
+1090 YADAINWA

>member
-1 MKRRLLASLL
+1 
-11 TLVMMLNLLPTVAWA
+11 
-26 RNDEGIDADSV
+26 
-37 EMYSSDDVVTSG
+37 
-49 PITLWTGKE
+49 
-58 GQITVPE
+58 
-65 ENEVRSSNADIVS
+65 
-78 VEQDGTAVT
+78 
-87 LTGGSKEGR
+87 
-96 AEATAGESTWVVYNY
+96 
-111 ASEAEYNYL
+111 
-120 YSLFHEKRI
+120 
-129 SVMGDSISTIKD
+129 
-141 KIPSGNALY
+141 
-150 YDNTTGKEMTFE
+150 
-162 RNYWGDIITRF
+162 
-173 GAAEGI
+173 
-179 DEAWSGSTIGSKAAS
+179 
-194 MASKD
+194 
-199 RINKLDDNGTP
+199 
-210 DVILYYGGSNP
+210 
-221 DSSVGTFDP
+221 
-230 DADYAKTVD
+230 
-239 WAQSYSDTA
+239 
-248 SAYAA
+248 
-253 SLQRMKATY
+253 
-262 PGAEIIAIIPYY
+262 
-274 EQNNIPKQAEVIEQI
+274 
-289 AKHYD
+289 
-294 ITTIDLRELRKQEG
+294 
-308 ISPNNA
+308 
-314 LHPNMDGH
+314 MDGH

-381 GWFDQAAGGN
+381 GWFDRAAGGN

-402 SDKQD
+402 SGMRDNLN
-407 SFSGTTL
+407 GTTL

-438 VIITVSDKHGST
+438 VIISVDCKHGDAEI
-450 TLNDDNTVKFNDYQG
+450 NGGTVTFDYYQG

-473 DPTQNWRVEWKEK
+473 DSTQNWCVEWREK

-608 YLGGCNLNTGAGEGK
+608 YLGGNRDGGDTPAWKLS
-623 ENWLLRNT
+623 NT
-631 FEYIKVTLGDD
+631 FDYIKVTLGDD
-642 HTHTYGMTY
+642 HTHTYGTTY

-699 HKLTKTDAKAAS
+699 HKLTKTDAKAAT

-725 CGKYFSDEKGEN
+725 CGKYFSDENGTNEIEK
-737 AIADLAAW
+737 DSWVL
-745 KTGDGKIN
+745 KTL
-753 ATGHNYGDITYTWSD
+753 GHDMTKTD
-768 GNTSCTAKKVCSVCK
+768 AK
-783 DEVTETVGTTSSA
+783 E
-796 KTPATCT
+796 ATCT
-803 TKGTKTYTAT
+803 EDGNNEYYTCSRCSGVFKDEAGTQAT
-813 FSAPNGFVTQTK
+813 TVEAETLK
-825 DVDIAATGHDW
+825 KLGHDW
-836 SNKDGICAV
+836 SNKNGICAR
-845 CHTKCDRVHKPGT
+845 CDAKCTETHKPGT

-876 TYPASAPAVPN
+876 TYPATAPAVPN

-911 GYVLETLTVTDK
+911 GYELGSLAVKDAS
-923 NGDELKLTD
+923 GDLLPLAD
-932 KGNGKYTFTM
+932 LGNGKYSFVM
-942 PGSKVEVKA
+942 PDGKV
-951 TFMEDNSVFNFFY
+951 SV
-964 DVPNDAFFY
+964 
-973 EAVKWAVKSGV
+973 EAEFV
-984 TNGLTDTMFGP
+984 
-995 YESCTRTQI
+995 
-1004 VTFLWRATGSP
+1004 
-1015 EPKTASSFTDVPASA
+1015 KTAATSFADVPASA
-1030 YYAKAVAWAIENG
+1030 YYAKAVAWAVENG

-1075 ASGSTNFTDVKSDAF
+1075 ASGSANFTDVKSDTF
-1090 YTDAINWA
+1090 YADAINWA

>member
-1 MKRRLLASLL
+1 
-11 TLVMMLNLLPTVAWA
+11 MMLSLLPTVAWA

-37 EMYSSDDVVTSG
+37 ENDVVTSG
-49 PITLWTGKE
+49 PITIWTGKIV
-58 GQITVPE
+58 QITVPE
-65 ENEVRSSNADIVS
+65 GDAVSSSNTDIVS
-78 VEQDGTAVT
+78 VEKNGTAVT

-96 AEATAGESTWVVYNY
+96 AEVTAGESTWVVYNY
-111 ASEAEYNYL
+111 ASEAEHNYL
-120 YSLFHEKRI
+120 YSLFHGKTI

-221 DSSVGTFDP
+221 DGSVGTFDP

-253 SLQRMKATY
+253 SLQRMKVTY
-262 PGAEIIAIIPYY
+262 PGAEIIAMIPYY

-294 ITTIDLRELRKQEG
+294 ITTIDLRELRNQEG

-314 LHPNMDGH
+314 FHPNMDGH
-322 SQIAAYICQQLYEQQ
+322 SQIAAYICQQLYEQR
-337 AVTPNEKTVTY
+337 AVTPDEKTVTY
-348 NANGGSF
+348 DANGGSF
-355 KNGSDPIKQSVTAE
+355 KNGRDPIKQSVTAK

-402 SDKQD
+402 SGMQD
-407 SFSGTTL
+407 NLNGTTL

-438 VIITVSDKHGST
+438 VIISVDCKHGVAEI
-450 TLNDDNTVKFNDYQG
+450 NGGTVTFDYYQG
-465 KLSTPFTL
+465 ELSTPFTL
-473 DPTQNWRVEWKEK
+473 DPKQNWRVEWKEK

-608 YLGGCNLNTGAGEGK
+608 YLGGNRDGGDTPAWKLSNA
-623 ENWLLRNT
+623 
-631 FEYIKVTLGDD
+631 FDYIKVTLGDD
-642 HTHTYGMTY
+642 HTHTYGTTY

-699 HKLTKTDAKAAS
+699 HKLTKTDAKAAT

-725 CGKYFSDEKGEN
+725 CGKYFSDENGTNEIEK
-737 AIADLAAW
+737 DSWVL
-745 KTGDGKIN
+745 KTL
-753 ATGHNYGDITYTWSD
+753 GHDMTKTD
-768 GNTSCTAKKVCSVCK
+768 AK
-783 DEVTETVGTTSSA
+783 E
-796 KTPATCT
+796 ATCT
-803 TKGTKTYTAT
+803 EDGNNEYYTCSRCGGVFKDEAGTQAT
-813 FSAPNGFVTQTK
+813 TVVAETLK
-825 DVDIAATGHDW
+825 KLGHDW

-911 GYVLETLTVTDK
+911 GYELGSLAVKDAS
-923 NGDELKLTD
+923 GDLLPLAD
-932 KGNGKYTFTM
+932 LGSGKYSFVM
-942 PGSKVEVKA
+942 PDGKVSVEAEFVKTAA
-951 TFMEDNSVFNFFY
+951 TSFA
-964 DVPNDAFFY
+964 DVPANAYFAD
-973 EAVKWAVKSGV
+973 AVKWAVDKGI
-984 TNGLTDTMFGP
+984 TNGLSDTMFGP
-995 YESCTRTQI
+995 YESCTR
-1004 VTFLWRATGSP
+1004 A
-1015 EPKTASSFTDVPASA
+1015 
-1030 YYAKAVAWAIENG
+1030 
-1043 ITNGMTETTFAPN
+1043 
-1056 ATCTRGQSV
+1056 QSV

-1075 ASGSTNFTDVKSDAF
+1075 ASGSTNFTDVKSDTF
-1090 YTDAINWA
+1090 YADAINWA

>member
-65 ENEVRSSNADIVS
+65 GDTVRSSNADIVS

-96 AEATAGESTWVVYNY
+96 AEVTAGESTWVVYNY

-120 YSLFHEKRI
+120 YSLFHGKTI

-294 ITTIDLRELRKQEG
+294 ITTIDLRELRNQEG

-348 NANGGSF
+348 NANSGSF
-355 KNGSDPIKQSVTAE
+355 KNGSDSIKQSVTAE

-381 GWFDQAAGGN
+381 GWFDRAAGGN

-402 SDKQD
+402 SGVQD
-407 SFSGTTL
+407 NLNGTTL

-420 TFTWNF
+420 AFTWNF

-438 VIITVSDKHGST
+438 VIISVDCKHGDAEI
-450 TLNDDNTVKFNDYQG
+450 NGGTVTFDYYQG

-473 DPTQNWRVEWKEK
+473 DPTQNWCVEWREK
-486 NQAKENMLFSSTATR
+486 NQATENMLFSSTATR

-574 AKLNTQGRYGSHG
+574 AKLNTQARYGSHG

-608 YLGGCNLNTGAGEGK
+608 YLGGNRDGGDTPAWKLS
-623 ENWLLRNT
+623 NT
-631 FEYIKVTLGDD
+631 FDYIKVTLGDD
-642 HTHTYGMTY
+642 HTHTYGTTY

-699 HKLTKTDAKAAS
+699 HKLTKTDAKAAT
-711 CTEAGNEAYWTCSG
+711 CTEAGNEAY
-725 CGKYFSDEKGEN
+725 
-737 AIADLAAW
+737 
-745 KTGDGKIN
+745 
-753 ATGHNYGDITYTWSD
+753 
-768 GNTSCTAKKVCSVCK
+768 
-783 DEVTETVGTTSSA
+783 
-796 KTPATCT
+796 
-803 TKGTKTYTAT
+803 
-813 FSAPNGFVTQTK
+813 
-825 DVDIAATGHDW
+825 
-836 SNKDGICAV
+836 
-845 CHTKCDRVHKPGT
+845 
-858 TCSVCHKYTSYP
+858 
-870 YVPGAP
+870 
-876 TYPASAPAVPN
+876 
-887 GTVTVSPANA
+887 
-897 SKGANV
+897 
-903 TVTVKPNE
+903 
-911 GYVLETLTVTDK
+911 
-923 NGDELKLTD
+923 
-932 KGNGKYTFTM
+932 
-942 PGSKVEVKA
+942 
-951 TFMEDNSVFNFFY
+951 
-964 DVPNDAFFY
+964 
-973 EAVKWAVKSGV
+973 
-984 TNGLTDTMFGP
+984 
-995 YESCTRTQI
+995 
-1004 VTFLWRATGSP
+1004 
-1015 EPKTASSFTDVPASA
+1015 
-1030 YYAKAVAWAIENG
+1030 
-1043 ITNGMTETTFAPN
+1043 
-1056 ATCTRGQSV
+1056 
-1065 TFLYRALKGT
+1065 
-1075 ASGSTNFTDVKSDAF
+1075 
-1090 YTDAINWA
+1090 
-1098 VANNVTN
+1098 
-1105 GTSNTTFSPNADCTR
+1105 
-1120 AEIVTFLYRAYQG
+1120 
-1133 K
+1133 

>member
-96 AEATAGESTWVVYNY
+96 AEVTAGESTWVVYNY

-120 YSLFHEKRI
+120 YSLFHGKTI

-162 RNYWGDIITRF
+162 RNYWGDVITRF

-253 SLQRMKATY
+253 SLQRMKETY
-262 PGAEIIAIIPYY
+262 PDAEIIAIIPYY

-294 ITTIDLRELRKQEG
+294 ITTIDLRELRNQEG

-348 NANGGSF
+348 DANGGSF

-391 KIASAL
+391 KVASAL

-402 SDKQD
+402 SGMQD
-407 SFSGTTL
+407 NLNGTTL

-438 VIITVSDKHGST
+438 VIITVSAEHGST

-473 DPTQNWRVEWKEK
+473 DPTQNWCVEWREK

-528 YINFGGPAYQKEP
+528 YINFGGPVYQKEP

-608 YLGGCNLNTGAGEGK
+608 YLGGCNLNTGAGVGK

-642 HTHTYGMTY
+642 HTHTYGTTY

-699 HKLTKTDAKAAS
+699 HKLTKTDAKAAT

-725 CGKYFSDEKGEN
+725 CGKYFSDENGTNEIEK
-737 AIADLAAW
+737 DSWVL
-745 KTGDGKIN
+745 KTL
-753 ATGHNYGDITYTWSD
+753 GHDMTKTD
-768 GNTSCTAKKVCSVCK
+768 AK
-783 DEVTETVGTTSSA
+783 E
-796 KTPATCT
+796 ATCT
-803 TKGTKTYTAT
+803 EDGNNEYYTCSRCGGVFKDEAGTQAT
-813 FSAPNGFVTQTK
+813 TVVAETLK
-825 DVDIAATGHDW
+825 KLGHDW

-911 GYVLETLTVTDK
+911 GYELGSLAVKDAS
-923 NGDELKLTD
+923 GDLLPLAD
-932 KGNGKYTFTM
+932 LGNGKYSFVM
-942 PGSKVEVKA
+942 PDGKVSVEAEFVKTAA
-951 TFMEDNSVFNFFY
+951 TSFA
-964 DVPNDAFFY
+964 DVPANAYFAD
-973 EAVKWAVKSGV
+973 AVKWAVDK
-984 TNGLTDTMFGP
+984 
-995 YESCTRTQI
+995 
-1004 VTFLWRATGSP
+1004 
-1015 EPKTASSFTDVPASA
+1015 
-1030 YYAKAVAWAIENG
+1030 G
-1043 ITNGMTETTFAPN
+1043 ITNGMTETTLAPD

-1065 TFLYRALKGT
+1065 TFLHRALGKKVESS
-1075 ASGSTNFTDVKSDAF
+1075 ASFTDVKSDAF
-1090 YTDAINWA
+1090 YADAINWA

-1105 GTSNTTFSPNADCTR
+1105 GTSATTFSPNADCTR

>member
-49 PITLWTGKE
+49 PITIWTDKIVK
-58 GQITVPE
+58 ITVPE
-65 ENEVRSSNADIVS
+65 GDAVRSSNEAIVS
-78 VEQDGTAVT
+78 VTQDGT

-96 AEATAGESTWVVYNY
+96 AEVTAGESTWVVYNY

-120 YSLFHEKRI
+120 YSLFHEKTI
-129 SVMGDSISTIKD
+129 SVMGDSISTIED

-173 GAAEGI
+173 GAVEGI

-239 WAQSYSDTA
+239 WAKSYSDTA

-253 SLQRMKATY
+253 SLQRMKVTY
-262 PGAEIIAIIPYY
+262 PDAEIIAIIPYY

-294 ITTIDLRELRKQEG
+294 ITTIDLRELRNQEG

-322 SQIAAYICQQLYEQQ
+322 SQIAAYICQQLYAQQ

-348 NANGGSF
+348 NANDGSF
-355 KNGSDPIKQSVTAE
+355 ENGSDPIKQSVTAE

-381 GWFDQAAGGN
+381 GWFDRAAGGN

-402 SDKQD
+402 SGMQD
-407 SFSGTTL
+407 NLNGTTL

-438 VIITVSDKHGST
+438 VIITVSAEHGST

-465 KLSTPFTL
+465 ELSTPFTL

-486 NQAKENMLFSSTATR
+486 NQATENMLFSSTAER
-501 EKGMTYIFLYEPS
+501 AKGMTYIFLYQPS
-514 IYMGTYD
+514 IYMGTYND
-521 VTNNKTD
+521 TTGGTK
-528 YINFGGPAYQKEP
+528 YINFGGPAYQKTP
-541 TSNEYSVVKLE
+541 TSDEYSVVKLE
-552 NNYDKATET
+552 NNYNNATET
-561 SLVTLSVDGEQVF
+561 SLVTRSVDGEQVF

-602 LNFTFN
+602 LSFTFN
-608 YLGGCNLNTGAGEGK
+608 YLGGNRDGGDTPVWKLS
-623 ENWLLRNT
+623 NT
-631 FEYIKVTLGDD
+631 FDYIKVTLGDD
-642 HTHTYGMTY
+642 HTHTYGTTY

-699 HKLTKTDAKAAS
+699 HKLTKTAAKAAT
-711 CTEAGNEAYWTCSG
+711 CTEAGYNEYWTCKT

-783 DEVTETVGTTSSA
+783 DEVTETVDTTSSV

-803 TKGTKTYTAT
+803 TKGTTTYTAAFKDED
-813 FSAPNGFVTQTK
+813 FSEQTK

-845 CHTKCDRVHKPGT
+845 CHTKCDRAHKPGT
-858 TCSVCHKYTSYP
+858 TCEVCGKYTRRPSTANSSNTVS
-870 YVPGAP
+870 VPS
-876 TYPASAPAVPN
+876 TPN
-887 GTVTVSPANA
+887 GTMTVNPSTA
-897 SKGANV
+897 SKGE
-903 TVTVKPNE
+903 TVTITTKPSE
-911 GYVLETLTVTDK
+911 GYELGSIEVLDK
-923 NGDELKLTD
+923 NGDALKLKD
-932 KGNGKYTFTM
+932 LGSGKFSFVM
-942 PGSKVEVKA
+942 PDGKVSVKA
-951 TFMEDNSVFNFFY
+951 EFVKTAPTSFV
-964 DVPNDAFFY
+964 DVPANAYFAD
-973 EAVKWAVKSGV
+973 AVKWAVDKGI
-984 TNGLTDTMFGP
+984 TNGLPDTMFGP
-995 YESCTRTQI
+995 YASCTRAQI
-1004 VTFLWRATGSP
+1004 VTFLWRAAGSP
-1015 EPKTASSFTDVPASA
+1015 EPKTASSFTDVPVST
-1030 YYAKAVAWAIENG
+1030 YYAKAVAWAVENG

-1056 ATCTRGQSV
+1056 AACTRGQSV
-1065 TFLYRALKGT
+1065 TFLHRALSKKVESS
-1075 ASGSTNFTDVKSDAF
+1075 ASFTDVKSDAF
-1090 YTDAINWA
+1090 YADAINWA

>member
-96 AEATAGESTWVVYNY
+96 AEVTAGESAWVVYNY

-173 GAAEGI
+173 GAVEGI

-262 PGAEIIAIIPYY
+262 PGAEIIAMIPYY

-294 ITTIDLRELRKQEG
+294 ITTIDLRELRNQEG

-355 KNGSDPIKQSVTAE
+355 KNGSDPIKQSVTAK

-402 SDKQD
+402 SGMRDNLN
-407 SFSGTTL
+407 GTTL
-414 YAHWTH
+414 YAHWTRS
-420 TFTWNF
+420 FTWDFDN
-426 NSDMNAVDADGN
+426 NLDAVDADGN
-438 VIITVSDKHGST
+438 VIISVSAEHGST
-450 TLNDDNTVKFNDYQG
+450 TLNDDSTVKFNDYQG

-473 DPTQNWRVEWKEK
+473 DPTQNWCVEWKEK

-501 EKGMTYIFLYEPS
+501 EKGMTYIFLYQPS

-528 YINFGGPAYQKEP
+528 YINFGDPAYQKEP

-608 YLGGCNLNTGAGEGK
+608 YLGGCNLNTGAGVGK

-642 HTHTYGMTY
+642 HTHTYGTTY
-651 SSDSTGHWKT
+651 SSDGTGHWKT

-699 HKLTKTDAKAAS
+699 HKLTKTDAKAAT

-725 CGKYFSDEKGEN
+725 CGKYFSNENGTNEIEK
-737 AIADLAAW
+737 DSWVL
-745 KTGDGKIN
+745 KTL
-753 ATGHNYGDITYTWSD
+753 GHDRTKTD
-768 GNTSCTAKKVCSVCK
+768 AK
-783 DEVTETVGTTSSA
+783 E
-796 KTPATCT
+796 ATCT
-803 TKGTKTYTAT
+803 EDGNNEYYTCSRCGGVFKDEAGTQAT
-813 FSAPNGFVTQTK
+813 TIEAETLK
-825 DVDIAATGHDW
+825 KLGHDW
-836 SNKDGICAV
+836 SNKNGICAR
-845 CHTKCDRVHKPGT
+845 CDAKCTETHKPGT

-876 TYPASAPAVPN
+876 TYPATAPAVPN

-911 GYVLETLTVTDK
+911 GYELGSLAVKDAS
-923 NGDELKLTD
+923 GDLLPLAD
-932 KGNGKYTFTM
+932 LGNGKYSFVM
-942 PGSKVEVKA
+942 PDGKVSVEAEFVKTAA
-951 TFMEDNSVFNFFY
+951 TSFA
-964 DVPNDAFFY
+964 DVPANAYFAD
-973 EAVKWAVKSGV
+973 AVKWAVDKDV

-1004 VTFLWRATGSP
+1004 VTFLWRAAGSP

>member
-49 PITLWTGKE
+49 PITIWTDKIVK
-58 GQITVPE
+58 ITVPE
-65 ENEVRSSNADIVS
+65 GDAVRSSNEAIVS
-78 VEQDGTAVT
+78 VTQDGT
-87 LTGGSKEGR
+87 LTGGRKEGR
-96 AEATAGESTWVVYNY
+96 AEVIVGNSTWVVYNY

-120 YSLFHEKRI
+120 YSLFHGKRI

-141 KIPSGNALY
+141 KTPDDNALY
-150 YDNTTGKEMTFE
+150 YDNTTSAKTMTFE

-173 GAAEGI
+173 GAVEGI

-239 WAQSYSDTA
+239 WAKSYSDTA

-253 SLQRMKATY
+253 SLQRMKETY
-262 PGAEIIAIIPYY
+262 PDAEIIAIIPYY

-294 ITTIDLRELRKQEG
+294 ITTIDLRELRNQEG

-322 SQIAAYICQQLYEQQ
+322 SQIAAYICQQLYAQQ

-348 NANGGSF
+348 DANGGSF
-355 KNGSDPIKQSVTAE
+355 ENGSDPIKQSLTAE

-381 GWFDQAAGGN
+381 GWFNRAAGGN

-402 SDKQD
+402 SGMQD
-407 SFSGTTL
+407 NLNGTTL

-438 VIITVSDKHGST
+438 VIITVSAEHGST

-465 KLSTPFTL
+465 ELSTPFTL

-486 NQAKENMLFSSTATR
+486 NQATENMLFSSTAER
-501 EKGMTYIFLYEPS
+501 AKGMTYIFLYQPS
-514 IYMGTYD
+514 IYMGTYND
-521 VTNNKTD
+521 TTGGTK
-528 YINFGGPAYQKEP
+528 YINFGGPAYQKTP
-541 TSNEYSVVKLE
+541 TSDEYSVVKLE
-552 NNYDKATET
+552 NNYDNATET

-587 SSLTASDYEQYALEK
+587 SSLTASDYEKCALEK
-602 LNFTFN
+602 LGFTFN
-608 YLGGCNLNTGAGEGK
+608 YLGGNRDGGDTPAWKLS
-623 ENWLLRNT
+623 NT
-631 FEYIKVTLGDD
+631 FDYIKVTLGDD
-642 HTHTYGMTY
+642 HTHTYGTTY

-699 HKLTKTDAKAAS
+699 HKLTKTAAKAAT
-711 CTEAGNEAYWTCSG
+711 CTEAGYNEYWTCKT

-783 DEVTETVGTTSSA
+783 DEVTETVGTTSSV

-803 TKGTKTYTAT
+803 TKGTTTYTAAFKDED
-813 FSAPNGFVTQTK
+813 FSEQTK

-845 CHTKCDRVHKPGT
+845 CHTKCDRAHKPGT
-858 TCSVCHKYTSYP
+858 TCEVCGKYTRRPSTANSSNTVS
-870 YVPGAP
+870 VPS
-876 TYPASAPAVPN
+876 TPN
-887 GTVTVSPANA
+887 GTMTVNPSTA

-911 GYVLETLTVTDK
+911 VYELGSLAVKDAS
-923 NGDELKLTD
+923 GDLLPLAD
-932 KGNGKYTFTM
+932 LGNGKYSFVM
-942 PGSKVEVKA
+942 PDGKVSVKA
-951 TFMEDNSVFNFFY
+951 EFVKTAPTSFV
-964 DVPNDAFFY
+964 DVPANAYFAD
-973 EAVKWAVKSGV
+973 AVKWAVENGV
-984 TNGLTDTMFGP
+984 TNGLSDTMFGP
-995 YESCTRTQI
+995 YASCTRAQI
-1004 VTFLWRATGSP
+1004 VTFLWRAAGSP
-1015 EPKTASSFTDVPASA
+1015 EPKKVSSFSDVPESA
-1030 YYAKAVAWAIENG
+1030 YYAKAVEWAVENG
-1043 ITNGMTETTFAPN
+1043 ITNGITETTFAPDT
-1056 ATCTRGQSV
+1056 TCTRGQSV
-1065 TFLYRALKGT
+1065 TFLYRALGKKVESS
-1075 ASGSTNFTDVKSDAF
+1075 ANFTDVKSDAF

>member
-1 MKRRLLASLL
+1 MKRRLLAGVL
-11 TLVMMLNLLPTVAWA
+11 TLVMMLSLLPTVAWA

-37 EMYSSDDVVTSG
+37 ENDVVTSG
-49 PITLWTGKE
+49 PITIWTGKIV
-58 GQITVPE
+58 QITVPE
-65 ENEVRSSNADIVS
+65 GDAVSSSNTDIVS
-78 VEQDGTAVT
+78 VEKNGTAVT
-87 LTGGSKEGR
+87 LTGGSKEER
-96 AEATAGESTWVVYNY
+96 AEVTAGESTWVVYNY
-111 ASEAEYNYL
+111 ASEAEHNYL
-120 YSLFHEKRI
+120 YSLFHGKTI

-173 GAAEGI
+173 GAVEGI

-239 WAQSYSDTA
+239 WAKSYSDTA

-294 ITTIDLRELRKQEG
+294 ITTIDLRELRNQEG

-402 SDKQD
+402 SGMRDNLN
-407 SFSGTTL
+407 GTTL

-514 IYMGTYD
+514 IYMGTYND
-521 VTNNKTD
+521 TTGGTK

-561 SLVTLSVDGEQVF
+561 SLVTLSVDGKQVF

-608 YLGGCNLNTGAGEGK
+608 YLGGCNLNTGAGVGK

-631 FEYIKVTLGDD
+631 FDYIKVTLGDD
-642 HTHTYGMTY
+642 HTHTYGTTY

-691 QPYGELGA
+691 QLYGELGA
-699 HKLTKTDAKAAS
+699 HKLTKTDAKAAT

-725 CGKYFSDEKGEN
+725 CGKYFSDENGTNKIEK
-737 AIADLAAW
+737 DSWVL
-745 KTGDGKIN
+745 KTL
-753 ATGHNYGDITYTWSD
+753 GHDMTKTD
-768 GNTSCTAKKVCSVCK
+768 AK
-783 DEVTETVGTTSSA
+783 A
-796 KTPATCT
+796 ATCT
-803 TKGTKTYTAT
+803 EAGNNGYYTCSRCGGVFKDEAGTQAT
-813 FSAPNGFVTQTK
+813 TVEAETLK
-825 DVDIAATGHDW
+825 KLGHDW
-836 SNKDGICAV
+836 SNKNGICAR
-845 CHTKCDRVHKPGT
+845 CDAKCTETHKPGT

-876 TYPASAPAVPN
+876 TYPATAPAVPN

-903 TVTVKPNE
+903 TVMVKPND

-951 TFMEDNSVFNFFY
+951 TFMEDNSVLNFFY

-984 TNGLTDTMFGP
+984 TNGLSDTMFGP
-995 YESCTRTQI
+995 YASCTRAQI
-1004 VTFLWRATGSP
+1004 VTFLWRAAGSP
-1015 EPKTASSFTDVPASA
+1015 EPKTASSFADVPASA
-1030 YYAKAVAWAIENG
+1030 YYAKAVAWAVENG
-1043 ITNGMTETTFAPN
+1043 ITNGMTETTFAPD

-1065 TFLYRALKGT
+1065 TFLHRALKGT
-1075 ASGSTNFTDVKSDAF
+1075 ASGSTNFTDVKSDTF
-1090 YTDAINWA
+1090 YADAINWA

>member
-11 TLVMMLNLLPTVAWA
+11 TLVIMLNLLPTVAWA

-49 PITLWTGKE
+49 PITIWTGKIVK
-58 GQITVPE
+58 ITVPE
-65 ENEVRSSNADIVS
+65 GDAVRSSNEAIVS
-78 VEQDGTAVT
+78 VTQDGT
-87 LTGGSKEGR
+87 LTGGRKEGR
-96 AEATAGESTWVVYNY
+96 AEVIVGNSTWVVYNY

-120 YSLFHEKRI
+120 YSLFHGKTI

-173 GAAEGI
+173 GATEGI

-253 SLQRMKATY
+253 SLQRMKVTY

-294 ITTIDLRELRKQEG
+294 ITTIDLRELRKQED
-308 ISPNNA
+308 ISPKNE

-348 NANGGSF
+348 DANGGSF

-381 GWFDQAAGGN
+381 GWFDRAAGGN

-402 SDKQD
+402 SGMQD
-407 SFSGTTL
+407 DLNATTL
-414 YAHWTH
+414 YAHWTRS
-420 TFTWNF
+420 FTWDFDN
-426 NSDMNAVDADGN
+426 NLDAVDADGN
-438 VIITVSDKHGST
+438 VIITVSAEHGST

-514 IYMGTYD
+514 IYMDTYD
-521 VTNNKTD
+521 VTNSKTD

-552 NNYDKATET
+552 NNHDKATET

-608 YLGGCNLNTGAGEGK
+608 YLGGNRDGGDTPAWKLS
-623 ENWLLRNT
+623 NT
-631 FEYIKVTLGDD
+631 FDYIKVTLGDD
-642 HTHTYGMTY
+642 HTHTYGTTY

-691 QPYGELGA
+691 QSYGELDA
-699 HKLTKTDAKAAS
+699 HKLTKTDAKAAT

-725 CGKYFSDEKGEN
+725 CGKYFSDENGTNEIEK
-737 AIADLAAW
+737 DSWVL
-745 KTGDGKIN
+745 KTL
-753 ATGHNYGDITYTWSD
+753 GHDMTKTD
-768 GNTSCTAKKVCSVCK
+768 AK
-783 DEVTETVGTTSSA
+783 E
-796 KTPATCT
+796 ATCT
-803 TKGTKTYTAT
+803 EDGNNEYYTCSRCGGVFKDEAGTQAT
-813 FSAPNGFVTQTK
+813 TVEVETLK
-825 DVDIAATGHDW
+825 KLGHDW
-836 SNKDGICAV
+836 SNKNGICAR
-845 CHTKCDRVHKPGT
+845 CDAKCTETHKPGT

-984 TNGLTDTMFGP
+984 TNGLSDTMFGP
-995 YESCTRTQI
+995 YESCTRAQI
-1004 VTFLWRATGSP
+1004 VTFLWRAAGSP
-1015 EPKTASSFTDVPASA
+1015 EPKTASSFADVPASA
-1030 YYAKAVAWAIENG
+1030 YYAKAVAWAVENG
-1043 ITNGMTETTFAPN
+1043 ITNGMTETTFAPD

-1065 TFLYRALKGT
+1065 TFLHRALKGT
-1075 ASGSTNFTDVKSDAF
+1075 ASSSANFTDVKSDAF
-1090 YTDAINWA
+1090 YADAINWA

-1105 GTSNTTFSPNADCTR
+1105 GTSNTTFSPHADCTR

>member
-1 MKRRLLASLL
+1 
-11 TLVMMLNLLPTVAWA
+11 MMLNLLPTVAWA

-96 AEATAGESTWVVYNY
+96 AEVTAGESTWVVYNY

-120 YSLFHEKRI
+120 YSLFHGKTI

-162 RNYWGDIITRF
+162 RNYWGDVITRF

-253 SLQRMKATY
+253 SLQRMKETY
-262 PGAEIIAIIPYY
+262 PDAEIIAIIPYY

-294 ITTIDLRELRKQEG
+294 ITTIDLRELRNQEG

-348 NANGGSF
+348 DANGGSF

-391 KIASAL
+391 KVASAL

-402 SDKQD
+402 SGMQD
-407 SFSGTTL
+407 NLNGTTL

-438 VIITVSDKHGST
+438 VIITVSAEHGST

-473 DPTQNWRVEWKEK
+473 DPTQNWCVEWREK

-528 YINFGGPAYQKEP
+528 YINFGGPVYQKEP

-608 YLGGCNLNTGAGEGK
+608 YLGGNRDGGDTPAWKLS
-623 ENWLLRNT
+623 NT
-631 FEYIKVTLGDD
+631 FDYIKVTLGDD
-642 HTHTYGMTY
+642 HTHTYGTTY

-699 HKLTKTDAKAAS
+699 HKLTKTDAKAAT

-725 CGKYFSDEKGEN
+725 CGKYFSDENGTNEIEK
-737 AIADLAAW
+737 DSWVL
-745 KTGDGKIN
+745 KTL
-753 ATGHNYGDITYTWSD
+753 GHDMTKTD
-768 GNTSCTAKKVCSVCK
+768 AK
-783 DEVTETVGTTSSA
+783 E
-796 KTPATCT
+796 ATCT
-803 TKGTKTYTAT
+803 EDGNNEYYTCSRCSGVFKDEAGTQAT
-813 FSAPNGFVTQTK
+813 TVEAETLK
-825 DVDIAATGHDW
+825 KLGHDW
-836 SNKDGICAV
+836 SNKNGICAR
-845 CHTKCDRVHKPGT
+845 CDAKCTETHKPGT

-876 TYPASAPAVPN
+876 TYPATAPAVPN

-911 GYVLETLTVTDK
+911 GYELGSLAVKDAS
-923 NGDELKLTD
+923 GDLLPLAD
-932 KGNGKYTFTM
+932 LGNGKYSFVM
-942 PGSKVEVKA
+942 PDGKV
-951 TFMEDNSVFNFFY
+951 SV
-964 DVPNDAFFY
+964 
-973 EAVKWAVKSGV
+973 EAEFV
-984 TNGLTDTMFGP
+984 
-995 YESCTRTQI
+995 
-1004 VTFLWRATGSP
+1004 
-1015 EPKTASSFTDVPASA
+1015 KTAATSFTDVPVST
-1030 YYAKAVAWAIENG
+1030 YYAKAVAWAVENG

-1056 ATCTRGQSV
+1056 AACTRGQSV
-1065 TFLYRALKGT
+1065 TFLHRALKGT
-1075 ASGSTNFTDVKSDAF
+1075 ASGSANFTDVKSDAF
-1090 YTDAINWA
+1090 YADAVNWA
-1098 VANNVTN
+1098 VASDVTN
-1105 GTSNTTFSPNADCTR
+1105 GTSATTFSPNADCTR

>member
-1 MKRRLLASLL
+1 
-11 TLVMMLNLLPTVAWA
+11 MLNLLPTVAWA

-49 PITLWTGKE
+49 PITIWTGKIVK
-58 GQITVPE
+58 ITVPE
-65 ENEVRSSNADIVS
+65 GDAVRSSNEAIVS
-78 VEQDGTAVT
+78 VTQDGT
-87 LTGGSKEGR
+87 LTGGRKEGR
-96 AEATAGESTWVVYNY
+96 AEVIVGNSTWVVYNY

-120 YSLFHEKRI
+120 YSLFHGKTI

-173 GAAEGI
+173 GATEGI

-253 SLQRMKATY
+253 SLQRMKVTY

-294 ITTIDLRELRKQEG
+294 ITTIDLRELRKQED
-308 ISPNNA
+308 ISPKNE

-348 NANGGSF
+348 DANGGSF

-381 GWFDQAAGGN
+381 GWFDRAAGGN

-402 SDKQD
+402 SGMQD
-407 SFSGTTL
+407 DLNATTL
-414 YAHWTH
+414 YAHWTRS
-420 TFTWNF
+420 FTWDFDN
-426 NSDMNAVDADGN
+426 NLDAVDADGN
-438 VIITVSDKHGST
+438 VIITVSAEHGST

-514 IYMGTYD
+514 IYMDTYD
-521 VTNNKTD
+521 VTNSKTD

-552 NNYDKATET
+552 NNHDKATET

-608 YLGGCNLNTGAGEGK
+608 YLGGNRDGGDTPAWKLS
-623 ENWLLRNT
+623 NT
-631 FEYIKVTLGDD
+631 FDYIKVTLGDD
-642 HTHTYGMTY
+642 HTHTYGTTY

-691 QPYGELGA
+691 QSYGELGA
-699 HKLTKTDAKAAS
+699 HKLTKTDAKAAT

-725 CGKYFSDEKGEN
+725 CGKYFSDENGTNEIEK
-737 AIADLAAW
+737 DSWVL
-745 KTGDGKIN
+745 KTL
-753 ATGHNYGDITYTWSD
+753 GHDMTKTD
-768 GNTSCTAKKVCSVCK
+768 AK
-783 DEVTETVGTTSSA
+783 E
-796 KTPATCT
+796 ATCT
-803 TKGTKTYTAT
+803 EDGNNEYYTCSRCGGVFKDEAGTQAT
-813 FSAPNGFVTQTK
+813 TVEVETLK
-825 DVDIAATGHDW
+825 KLGHDW
-836 SNKDGICAV
+836 SNKNGICAR
-845 CHTKCDRVHKPGT
+845 CDAKCTETHKPGT

-984 TNGLTDTMFGP
+984 TNGLSDTMFGP
-995 YESCTRTQI
+995 YEPCTRAQI
-1004 VTFLWRATGSP
+1004 VTFLWRAAGSP
-1015 EPKTASSFTDVPASA
+1015 EPKAMSSFTDVPASA
-1030 YYAKAVAWAIENG
+1030 YYAKAVAWAVENG

-1075 ASGSTNFTDVKSDAF
+1075 ASGSTNFTDVASDAF
-1090 YTDAINWA
+1090 YADAINWA

-1105 GTSNTTFSPNADCTR
+1105 GTSATTFSPNADCTR

>member
-37 EMYSSDDVVTSG
+37 EMYSSDDVVASG
-49 PITLWTGKE
+49 PITIWTDKIVK
-58 GQITVPE
+58 ITVPE
-65 ENEVRSSNADIVS
+65 GDTVRSSNTDIVS
-78 VEQDGTAVT
+78 VEKNGTAVT
-87 LTGGSKEGR
+87 LTGGRKEGR
-96 AEATAGESTWVVYNY
+96 AEVIVGNSTWVVYNY

-120 YSLFHEKRI
+120 YSLFHGKTI

-253 SLQRMKATY
+253 SLQRMKVTY

-294 ITTIDLRELRKQEG
+294 ITTIDLRELRKQED
-308 ISPNNA
+308 ISPKNE

-381 GWFDQAAGGN
+381 GWFDRAAGGN

-402 SDKQD
+402 SGMQD
-407 SFSGTTL
+407 NLNGTTL

-438 VIITVSDKHGST
+438 VIITVSAEHGST

-608 YLGGCNLNTGAGEGK
+608 YLGGCNLNTGAGVGK

-642 HTHTYGMTY
+642 HTHTYGTTY

-699 HKLTKTDAKAAS
+699 HKLTKTDAKAAT

-725 CGKYFSDEKGEN
+725 CGKYFSDENGINEIEK
-737 AIADLAAW
+737 DSWVL
-745 KTGDGKIN
+745 KTL
-753 ATGHNYGDITYTWSD
+753 GHDMTKTD
-768 GNTSCTAKKVCSVCK
+768 AK
-783 DEVTETVGTTSSA
+783 A
-796 KTPATCT
+796 ATCT
-803 TKGTKTYTAT
+803 EDGNNEYYTCSRCGGVFKDEAGTQAT
-813 FSAPNGFVTQTK
+813 TVEAETLK
-825 DVDIAATGHDW
+825 KLGHDW
-836 SNKDGICAV
+836 SNKNGICAR
-845 CHTKCDRVHKPGT
+845 CDAKCTETHKPGT

-870 YVPGAP
+870 YGPGAP
-876 TYPASAPAVPN
+876 TYPATAPAVPN

-911 GYVLETLTVTDK
+911 GYELGSLAVKDAS
-923 NGDELKLTD
+923 GDLLPLAD
-932 KGNGKYTFTM
+932 LGNGKYSFVM
-942 PGSKVEVKA
+942 PDGKVSVEAEFVKTAA
-951 TFMEDNSVFNFFY
+951 TSFA
-964 DVPNDAFFY
+964 DVPANAYFAD
-973 EAVKWAVKSGV
+973 AVKWAVDKGV
-984 TNGLTDTMFGP
+984 TNGLSDTMFGP
-995 YESCTRTQI
+995 YESCTRAQI
-1004 VTFLWRATGSP
+1004 VTFLWRAAGSP
-1015 EPKTASSFTDVPASA
+1015 EPKTMSSFTDVPAST

-1043 ITNGMTETTFAPN
+1043 ITNGMTETTFAPD
-1056 ATCTRGQSV
+1056 ATCTRGQIV

-1075 ASGSTNFTDVKSDAF
+1075 ASGSTNFTDVKSDTF
-1090 YTDAINWA
+1090 YADAINWA

>member
-11 TLVMMLNLLPTVAWA
+11 TLVMVLSLLPTVAWA

-65 ENEVRSSNADIVS
+65 ESEVRSSNTDIVS

-87 LTGGSKEGR
+87 LTGGRKEGR
-96 AEATAGESTWVVYNY
+96 AEVTAGESAWVVYNY

-120 YSLFHEKRI
+120 SSLFHGKTI

-173 GAAEGI
+173 GAVEGI

-239 WAQSYSDTA
+239 WAKSYSDTA

-262 PGAEIIAIIPYY
+262 PDAEIIAIIPYY

-294 ITTIDLRELRKQEG
+294 ITTIDLWELRNQEG

-337 AVTPNEKTVTY
+337 AVTPDEKTVTY

-355 KNGSDPIKQSVTAE
+355 KNGSDPIKQSVTAK

-381 GWFDQAAGGN
+381 GWFDRAAGGN

-402 SDKQD
+402 SGMRDNLN
-407 SFSGTTL
+407 GTTL

-426 NSDMNAVDADGN
+426 NSDMNAIDADGN
-438 VIITVSDKHGST
+438 VIITVSAEHGST

-514 IYMGTYD
+514 IYMGTYND
-521 VTNNKTD
+521 TTGGTK
-528 YINFGGPAYQKEP
+528 YINFGGPAYQKDP

-608 YLGGCNLNTGAGEGK
+608 YLGGCNLNTGAGVGK

-642 HTHTYGMTY
+642 HTHTYGTTY

-699 HKLTKTDAKAAS
+699 HKLTKTDAKAAT

-725 CGKYFSDEKGEN
+725 CGKYFSDENGTNEIEK
-737 AIADLAAW
+737 DSWVL
-745 KTGDGKIN
+745 KTL
-753 ATGHNYGDITYTWSD
+753 GHDMTKTD
-768 GNTSCTAKKVCSVCK
+768 AK
-783 DEVTETVGTTSSA
+783 A
-796 KTPATCT
+796 ATCT
-803 TKGTKTYTAT
+803 EDGNNEYYTCSRCGGVFKDEAGTQAT
-813 FSAPNGFVTQTK
+813 TVEAETLK
-825 DVDIAATGHDW
+825 KLGHDW
-836 SNKDGICAV
+836 SNKNGICAR
-845 CHTKCDRVHKPGT
+845 CDAKCTETHKPGT

-876 TYPASAPAVPN
+876 TYPATAPAVPN

-911 GYVLETLTVTDK
+911 GYELGSLAVKDAS
-923 NGDELKLTD
+923 GDLLPLAD
-932 KGNGKYTFTM
+932 LGNGKYSFVM
-942 PGSKVEVKA
+942 PDGKVSVEAEFVKTAA
-951 TFMEDNSVFNFFY
+951 TSFA
-964 DVPNDAFFY
+964 DVPANAYFAD
-973 EAVKWAVKSGV
+973 AVKWAVDKDV
-984 TNGLTDTMFGP
+984 TNGLSDTMFGP
-995 YESCTRTQI
+995 YESCTRAQI
-1004 VTFLWRATGSP
+1004 VTFLWRAAGSP
-1015 EPKTASSFTDVPASA
+1015 EPKTMSSFTDVPAST

-1043 ITNGMTETTFAPN
+1043 ITNGMTETTFAPD
-1056 ATCTRGQSV
+1056 ATCTRGQIV

-1075 ASGSTNFTDVKSDAF
+1075 ASGSTNFTDVKSDTF
-1090 YTDAINWA
+1090 YADAINWA

>member
-11 TLVMMLNLLPTVAWA
+11 TLVMMLSLLPTVAWA

-37 EMYSSDDVVTSG
+37 EMYSSDVVTSG

-65 ENEVRSSNADIVS
+65 GDAVRSSNEAIVS
-78 VEQDGTAVT
+78 VTQDGT

-96 AEATAGESTWVVYNY
+96 AEVTAGESTWVVYNY

-120 YSLFHEKRI
+120 YSLFHGKTI

-141 KIPSGNALY
+141 KISSGNALY

-162 RNYWGDIITRF
+162 RNYWGAIITRF
-173 GAAEGI
+173 GAVEGI

-253 SLQRMKATY
+253 SLQRMKETY
-262 PGAEIIAIIPYY
+262 PDAEIIAMIPYY

-294 ITTIDLRELRKQEG
+294 ITTIDLRELRNQEG

-322 SQIAAYICQQLYEQQ
+322 SQIAAYICQQLYEQR
-337 AVTPNEKTVTY
+337 AVTPDEKTVTY
-348 NANGGSF
+348 DANGGSF

-402 SDKQD
+402 SGMQD
-407 SFSGTTL
+407 NLNGTTL

-438 VIITVSDKHGST
+438 VIISVDCKHGDAEI
-450 TLNDDNTVKFNDYQG
+450 NGGTVTFDYYQG

-521 VTNNKTD
+521 VTNSKTD

-608 YLGGCNLNTGAGEGK
+608 YLGGNRDGGDTPAWKLS
-623 ENWLLRNT
+623 NT
-631 FEYIKVTLGDD
+631 FDYIKVTLGDD
-642 HTHTYGMTY
+642 HTHTYGTTY

-699 HKLTKTDAKAAS
+699 HKLTKTDAKAAT

-725 CGKYFSDEKGEN
+725 CGKYFSNENGTNEIEK
-737 AIADLAAW
+737 DSWVL
-745 KTGDGKIN
+745 KTL
-753 ATGHNYGDITYTWSD
+753 GHDMTKTD
-768 GNTSCTAKKVCSVCK
+768 AK
-783 DEVTETVGTTSSA
+783 E
-796 KTPATCT
+796 ATCT
-803 TKGTKTYTAT
+803 EDGNNEYYTCSGCGGVFKDEAGTQAT
-813 FSAPNGFVTQTK
+813 TVVAETLK
-825 DVDIAATGHDW
+825 KLGHDW

-876 TYPASAPAVPN
+876 TYPATAPAVPN

-903 TVTVKPNE
+903 TVTVKPKE

-984 TNGLTDTMFGP
+984 TNGLSDTMFGP
-995 YESCTRTQI
+995 YESCTRAQI
-1004 VTFLWRATGSP
+1004 VTFLWRAAGSP
-1015 EPKTASSFTDVPASA
+1015 EPKTASSFADVPASA
-1030 YYAKAVAWAIENG
+1030 YYAKAVAWAVENG
-1043 ITNGMTETTFAPN
+1043 ITNGMTETTFAPD

-1075 ASGSTNFTDVKSDAF
+1075 ASGSTNFTDVKSDTF
-1090 YTDAINWA
+1090 YADAINWA

>member
-11 TLVMMLNLLPTVAWA
+11 TLVIMLNLLPTVAWA

-49 PITLWTGKE
+49 PITIWTGKIVK
-58 GQITVPE
+58 ITVPE
-65 ENEVRSSNADIVS
+65 GDAVRSSNEAIVS
-78 VEQDGTAVT
+78 VTQDGT
-87 LTGGSKEGR
+87 LTGGRKEGR
-96 AEATAGESTWVVYNY
+96 AEVIVGNSTWVVYNY

-120 YSLFHEKRI
+120 YSLFHGKTI

-173 GAAEGI
+173 GATEGI

-253 SLQRMKATY
+253 SLQRMKVTY

-294 ITTIDLRELRKQEG
+294 ITTIDLRELRKQED
-308 ISPNNA
+308 ISPKNE

-348 NANGGSF
+348 DANGGSF

-381 GWFDQAAGGN
+381 GWFDRAAGGN

-402 SDKQD
+402 SGMQD
-407 SFSGTTL
+407 DLNATTL
-414 YAHWTH
+414 YAHWTRS
-420 TFTWNF
+420 FTWDFDN
-426 NSDMNAVDADGN
+426 NLDAVDADGN
-438 VIITVSDKHGST
+438 VIITVSAEHGST

-514 IYMGTYD
+514 IYMDTYD
-521 VTNNKTD
+521 VTNSKTD

-608 YLGGCNLNTGAGEGK
+608 YLGGNRDGGDTPAWKLS
-623 ENWLLRNT
+623 NT
-631 FEYIKVTLGDD
+631 FDYIKVTLGDD
-642 HTHTYGMTY
+642 HTHTYGTTY

-691 QPYGELGA
+691 QSYGELGA
-699 HKLTKTDAKAAS
+699 HKLTKTDAKAAT

-725 CGKYFSDEKGEN
+725 CGKYFSDENGTNEIEK
-737 AIADLAAW
+737 DSWVL
-745 KTGDGKIN
+745 KTL
-753 ATGHNYGDITYTWSD
+753 GHDMTKTD
-768 GNTSCTAKKVCSVCK
+768 AK
-783 DEVTETVGTTSSA
+783 E
-796 KTPATCT
+796 ATCT
-803 TKGTKTYTAT
+803 EDGNNEYYTCSRCGGVFKDEAGTQAT
-813 FSAPNGFVTQTK
+813 TVEVETLK
-825 DVDIAATGHDW
+825 KLGHDW
-836 SNKDGICAV
+836 SNKNGICAR
-845 CHTKCDRVHKPGT
+845 CDAKCTETHKPGT

-984 TNGLTDTMFGP
+984 TNGLSDTMFGP
-995 YESCTRTQI
+995 YESCTRAQI
-1004 VTFLWRATGSP
+1004 VTFLWRAAGSP
-1015 EPKTASSFTDVPASA
+1015 EPKTASSFADVPASA
-1030 YYAKAVAWAIENG
+1030 YYAKAVAWAVENG
-1043 ITNGMTETTFAPN
+1043 ITNGMTETTFAPD

-1075 ASGSTNFTDVKSDAF
+1075 ASGSTNFTDVKSDTF
-1090 YTDAINWA
+1090 YADAINWA

-1105 GTSNTTFSPNADCTR
+1105 GTSDTTFSPNADCTR

>member
-1 MKRRLLASLL
+1 
-11 TLVMMLNLLPTVAWA
+11 MLSLLPTVAWA

-78 VEQDGTAVT
+78 VEKNGTAVT

-96 AEATAGESTWVVYNY
+96 AEVTAGESTWVVYNY

-120 YSLFHEKRI
+120 YSLFHGKTI

-162 RNYWGDIITRF
+162 RNYWGAIITRF

-253 SLQRMKATY
+253 SLQRMKETY
-262 PGAEIIAIIPYY
+262 PDAEIIAMIPYY
-274 EQNNIPKQAEVIEQI
+274 EKNNIPKQAEVIEQI

-294 ITTIDLRELRKQEG
+294 ITTIDLRELRNQEG

-322 SQIAAYICQQLYEQQ
+322 SQIAAYICQQLYEQR
-337 AVTPNEKTVTY
+337 AVTPDEKTVTY
-348 NANGGSF
+348 DANGGSF
-355 KNGSDPIKQSVTAE
+355 KNGRDPIKQSVTAE

-402 SDKQD
+402 SGMQD
-407 SFSGTTL
+407 NLNGTTL

-426 NSDMNAVDADGN
+426 NSDMNAVDEDGN
-438 VIITVSDKHGST
+438 VIITVSAEHGST

-608 YLGGCNLNTGAGEGK
+608 YLGGNRDGGDTPAWKLS
-623 ENWLLRNT
+623 NT
-631 FEYIKVTLGDD
+631 FDYIKVTLGDD
-642 HTHTYGMTY
+642 HTHTYGTTY

-699 HKLTKTDAKAAS
+699 HKLTKTDAKAAT

-725 CGKYFSDEKGEN
+725 CGKYFSDENGINEIEK
-737 AIADLAAW
+737 DSWVL
-745 KTGDGKIN
+745 KTL
-753 ATGHNYGDITYTWSD
+753 GHDMTKTD
-768 GNTSCTAKKVCSVCK
+768 AK
-783 DEVTETVGTTSSA
+783 A
-796 KTPATCT
+796 ATCT
-803 TKGTKTYTAT
+803 EDGNNEYYTCSRCGGVFKDEAGTQAT
-813 FSAPNGFVTQTK
+813 TVEAETLK
-825 DVDIAATGHDW
+825 KLGHDW

-876 TYPASAPAVPN
+876 TYPATAPAAPN
-887 GTVTVSPANA
+887 GTVTISPANA

-903 TVTVKPNE
+903 TVTVKPND

-984 TNGLTDTMFGP
+984 TNGLSDTMFGP
-995 YESCTRTQI
+995 YESCTRAQI
-1004 VTFLWRATGSP
+1004 VTFLWRAAGSP
-1015 EPKTASSFTDVPASA
+1015 EPKATTSAMTDLNPNA
-1030 YYAKAVAWAIENG
+1030 YYYKAVLWAIENG
-1043 ITNGMTETTFAPN
+1043 ITDGMTETTFAPD

-1065 TFLYRALKGT
+1065 TFLYRA
-1075 ASGSTNFTDVKSDAF
+1075 
-1090 YTDAINWA
+1090 
-1098 VANNVTN
+1098 
-1105 GTSNTTFSPNADCTR
+1105 
-1120 AEIVTFLYRAYQG
+1120 YQG

>member
-1 MKRRLLASLL
+1 M
-11 TLVMMLNLLPTVAWA
+11 
-26 RNDEGIDADSV
+26 
-37 EMYSSDDVVTSG
+37 TSG

-65 ENEVRSSNADIVS
+65 GDTVRSSNTDIVS
-78 VEQDGTAVT
+78 VEKNGTAVT

-96 AEATAGESTWVVYNY
+96 AEVTAGESTWVVYNY

-120 YSLFHEKRI
+120 YALFHGKTI

-162 RNYWGDIITRF
+162 RNYWGDIITRY

-221 DSSVGTFDP
+221 DSSVGAFDP

-239 WAQSYSDTA
+239 WAKSYSDTA

-253 SLQRMKATY
+253 SLQRMKETY
-262 PGAEIIAIIPYY
+262 PDAEIIAIIPYY

-294 ITTIDLRELRKQEG
+294 ITTIDLRELRNQEG

-348 NANGGSF
+348 DANGGSF
-355 KNGSDPIKQSVTAE
+355 KNGSDPIKQSVTAK

-391 KIASAL
+391 KVASAL

-402 SDKQD
+402 SGMQD
-407 SFSGTTL
+407 NLNGTTL

-438 VIITVSDKHGST
+438 VIITVSAEHGST

-473 DPTQNWRVEWKEK
+473 DPTQNWCVEWKER

-528 YINFGGPAYQKEP
+528 YINFGGPVYQKEP

-608 YLGGCNLNTGAGEGK
+608 YLGGNRDGGDTPAWKLS
-623 ENWLLRNT
+623 NT
-631 FEYIKVTLGDD
+631 FDYIKVTLGDD
-642 HTHTYGMTY
+642 HTHTYGTTY

-699 HKLTKTDAKAAS
+699 HKLTKTDAKVAT

-725 CGKYFSDEKGEN
+725 CGKYFSNENGTNEIEK
-737 AIADLAAW
+737 DSWVL
-745 KTGDGKIN
+745 KTL
-753 ATGHNYGDITYTWSD
+753 GHDMTKTD
-768 GNTSCTAKKVCSVCK
+768 AK
-783 DEVTETVGTTSSA
+783 E
-796 KTPATCT
+796 ATCT
-803 TKGTKTYTAT
+803 EDGNNEYYTCSRCGGVFKDEAGTQAT
-813 FSAPNGFVTQTK
+813 TVVAETLK
-825 DVDIAATGHDW
+825 KLGHDW

-876 TYPASAPAVPN
+876 TYPATAPAAPN

-911 GYVLETLTVTDK
+911 GYELGSLAVKDAS
-923 NGDELKLTD
+923 GDLLPLAD
-932 KGNGKYTFTM
+932 LGNGKYSFVM
-942 PGSKVEVKA
+942 PDGKVSVEAEFVKTAA
-951 TFMEDNSVFNFFY
+951 TSFA
-964 DVPNDAFFY
+964 DVPANAYFAD
-973 EAVKWAVKSGV
+973 AVKWAVDKDV
-984 TNGLTDTMFGP
+984 TNGLSDTMFGP

-1004 VTFLWRATGSP
+1004 VTFLWRAAGSP
-1015 EPKTASSFTDVPASA
+1015 EPKTASSFTDVPVSA

-1043 ITNGMTETTFAPN
+1043 ITNGMTETTFAPD
-1056 ATCTRGQSV
+1056 ATCTRGQIV

-1075 ASGSTNFTDVKSDAF
+1075 ASGSTNFTDVKSDTF
-1090 YTDAINWA
+1090 YADAINWA

>member
-1 MKRRLLASLL
+1 
-11 TLVMMLNLLPTVAWA
+11 MMLNLLPTVAWA

-96 AEATAGESTWVVYNY
+96 AEVTAGESTWVVYNY

-120 YSLFHEKRI
+120 YSLFHGKTI

-162 RNYWGDIITRF
+162 RNYWGDVITRF

-253 SLQRMKATY
+253 SLQRMKETY
-262 PGAEIIAIIPYY
+262 PDAEIIAIIPYY

-294 ITTIDLRELRKQEG
+294 ITTIDLRELRNQEG

-348 NANGGSF
+348 DANGGSF

-391 KIASAL
+391 KVASAL

-402 SDKQD
+402 SGMQD
-407 SFSGTTL
+407 NLNGTTL

-426 NSDMNAVDADGN
+426 NSDMNAVDADVN
-438 VIITVSDKHGST
+438 VIITVSAEHGST

-473 DPTQNWRVEWKEK
+473 DPTQNWCVEWREK

-528 YINFGGPAYQKEP
+528 YINFGGPVYQKEP

-608 YLGGCNLNTGAGEGK
+608 YLGGNRDGGDTPAWKLS
-623 ENWLLRNT
+623 NT
-631 FEYIKVTLGDD
+631 FDYIKVTLGDD
-642 HTHTYGMTY
+642 HTHTYGTTY

-699 HKLTKTDAKAAS
+699 HKLTKTDAKAAT

-725 CGKYFSDEKGEN
+725 CGKYFSDENGTNEIEK
-737 AIADLAAW
+737 DSWVL
-745 KTGDGKIN
+745 KTL
-753 ATGHNYGDITYTWSD
+753 GHDMTKTD
-768 GNTSCTAKKVCSVCK
+768 AK
-783 DEVTETVGTTSSA
+783 E
-796 KTPATCT
+796 ATCT
-803 TKGTKTYTAT
+803 EDGNNEYYTCSRCSGVFKDEAGTQAT
-813 FSAPNGFVTQTK
+813 TVEAETLK
-825 DVDIAATGHDW
+825 KLGHDW
-836 SNKDGICAV
+836 SNKNGICAR
-845 CHTKCDRVHKPGT
+845 CDAKCTETHKPGT

-876 TYPASAPAVPN
+876 TYPATAPAVPN

-911 GYVLETLTVTDK
+911 GYELGSLAVKDAS
-923 NGDELKLTD
+923 GDLLPLAD
-932 KGNGKYTFTM
+932 LGNGKYSFVM
-942 PGSKVEVKA
+942 PDGKV
-951 TFMEDNSVFNFFY
+951 SV
-964 DVPNDAFFY
+964 
-973 EAVKWAVKSGV
+973 EAEFV
-984 TNGLTDTMFGP
+984 
-995 YESCTRTQI
+995 
-1004 VTFLWRATGSP
+1004 
-1015 EPKTASSFTDVPASA
+1015 KTAATSFADVPASA
-1030 YYAKAVAWAIENG
+1030 YYAKAVAWAVENG

-1075 ASGSTNFTDVKSDAF
+1075 ASGSANFTDVKSDTF
-1090 YTDAINWA
+1090 YADAINWA

>member
-1 MKRRLLASLL
+1 MKRRLLAGVL
-11 TLVMMLNLLPTVAWA
+11 TLVMMLSLLPTVAWA

-78 VEQDGTAVT
+78 VEKNGTAVT

-96 AEATAGESTWVVYNY
+96 AEVTAGESAWVVYNY

-120 YSLFHEKRI
+120 YSLFHGKTI

-162 RNYWGDIITRF
+162 RNYWGDVITRF

-253 SLQRMKATY
+253 SLQRMKETY
-262 PGAEIIAIIPYY
+262 PGAEIIAMIPYY

-294 ITTIDLRELRKQEG
+294 ITTIDLRELRNQEG

-348 NANGGSF
+348 DANGGSF

-402 SDKQD
+402 SGMRDNLN
-407 SFSGTTL
+407 GTPL
-414 YAHWTH
+414 YAHWTRS
-420 TFTWNF
+420 FTWDFDN
-426 NSDMNAVDADGN
+426 NLDAVDADGN
-438 VIITVSDKHGST
+438 VIITVSAEHGST

-473 DPTQNWRVEWKEK
+473 DPTQNWCVEWREK
-486 NQAKENMLFSSTATR
+486 NQATENMLFSSTATR

-521 VTNNKTD
+521 VTNSKTD

-608 YLGGCNLNTGAGEGK
+608 YLGGNRDGGDTPAWK
-623 ENWLLRNT
+623 ISNT
-631 FEYIKVTLGDD
+631 FDYIKVTLGDD
-642 HTHTYGMTY
+642 HTHTYGTTY

-699 HKLTKTDAKAAS
+699 HKLTKTDAKAAT

-725 CGKYFSDEKGEN
+725 CGKYFSNENGTNEIEK
-737 AIADLAAW
+737 DSWVL
-745 KTGDGKIN
+745 KTL
-753 ATGHNYGDITYTWSD
+753 GHDMTKTD
-768 GNTSCTAKKVCSVCK
+768 AK
-783 DEVTETVGTTSSA
+783 E
-796 KTPATCT
+796 ATCT
-803 TKGTKTYTAT
+803 EDGNNEYYTCSRCGGVFKDEAGTQAT
-813 FSAPNGFVTQTK
+813 TVEAETLK
-825 DVDIAATGHDW
+825 KLGHDW
-836 SNKDGICAV
+836 SNKNGICAR
-845 CHTKCDRVHKPGT
+845 CDAKCTETHKPGT

-876 TYPASAPAVPN
+876 TYPATAPAVPN
-887 GTVTVSPANA
+887 GTVAVSPANA

-911 GYVLETLTVTDK
+911 GYELGSLAVKDAS
-923 NGDELKLTD
+923 GDLLPLAD
-932 KGNGKYTFTM
+932 LGNGKYSFVM
-942 PGSKVEVKA
+942 PDGKASVEAEFVKTAA
-951 TFMEDNSVFNFFY
+951 TSFA
-964 DVPNDAFFY
+964 DVPANDYFAD
-973 EAVKWAVKSGV
+973 AVKWAVDKDV

-1004 VTFLWRATGSP
+1004 VTFLWRAAGSP
-1015 EPKTASSFTDVPASA
+1015 EPRTASSFTDVPASA

>member
-1 MKRRLLASLL
+1 MKRRLLAGVL
-11 TLVMMLNLLPTVAWA
+11 TLVMMLSLLPTVAWA

-78 VEQDGTAVT
+78 VEKNGTAVT

-96 AEATAGESTWVVYNY
+96 AEVTAGESAWVVYNY

-120 YSLFHEKRI
+120 YSLFHGKTI

-162 RNYWGDIITRF
+162 RNYWGDVITRF

-253 SLQRMKATY
+253 SLQRMKETY
-262 PGAEIIAIIPYY
+262 PGAEIIAMIPYY

-294 ITTIDLRELRKQEG
+294 ITTIDLRELRNQEG

-348 NANGGSF
+348 DANGGSF

-402 SDKQD
+402 SGMRDNLN
-407 SFSGTTL
+407 GTPL
-414 YAHWTH
+414 YAHWTRS
-420 TFTWNF
+420 FTWDFDN
-426 NSDMNAVDADGN
+426 NLDAVDADGN
-438 VIITVSDKHGST
+438 VIITVSAEHGST

-473 DPTQNWRVEWKEK
+473 DPTQNWCVEWREK
-486 NQAKENMLFSSTATR
+486 NQATENMLFSSTATR

-521 VTNNKTD
+521 VTNSKTD

-608 YLGGCNLNTGAGEGK
+608 YLGGNRDGGDTPAWK
-623 ENWLLRNT
+623 ISNT
-631 FEYIKVTLGDD
+631 FDYIKVTLGDD
-642 HTHTYGMTY
+642 HTHTYGTTY

-699 HKLTKTDAKAAS
+699 HKLTKTDAKAAT

-725 CGKYFSDEKGEN
+725 CGKYFSNENGTNEIEK
-737 AIADLAAW
+737 DSWVL
-745 KTGDGKIN
+745 KTL
-753 ATGHNYGDITYTWSD
+753 GHDMTKTD
-768 GNTSCTAKKVCSVCK
+768 AK
-783 DEVTETVGTTSSA
+783 E
-796 KTPATCT
+796 ATCT
-803 TKGTKTYTAT
+803 EDGNNEYYTCSRCGGVFKDEAGTQAT
-813 FSAPNGFVTQTK
+813 TVEAETLK
-825 DVDIAATGHDW
+825 KLGHDW
-836 SNKDGICAV
+836 SNKNGICAR
-845 CHTKCDRVHKPGT
+845 CDAKCTETHKPGM

-876 TYPASAPAVPN
+876 TYPATAPAVPN

-911 GYVLETLTVTDK
+911 GYELGSLAVKDAS
-923 NGDELKLTD
+923 GDLLPLAD
-932 KGNGKYTFTM
+932 LGNGKYSFVM
-942 PGSKVEVKA
+942 PDGKVSVEAEFVKTAA
-951 TFMEDNSVFNFFY
+951 TSFA
-964 DVPNDAFFY
+964 DVPANDYFAD
-973 EAVKWAVKSGV
+973 AVKWAVDKDV

-1004 VTFLWRATGSP
+1004 VTFLWRAAGSP
-1015 EPKTASSFTDVPASA
+1015 EPRTASSFTDVPASA

>member
-1 MKRRLLASLL
+1 MKRRLVASLL

-49 PITLWTGKE
+49 PITIWTDKIVK
-58 GQITVPE
+58 ITVPE
-65 ENEVRSSNADIVS
+65 GDAVRSSNEAIVS
-78 VEQDGTAVT
+78 VTQDGT
-87 LTGGSKEGR
+87 LTGGRKEGR
-96 AEATAGESTWVVYNY
+96 AEVIVGNSTWVVYNY

-120 YSLFHEKRI
+120 YSLFHGKRI

-141 KIPSGNALY
+141 KTPDDNALY
-150 YDNTTGKEMTFE
+150 YDNTTSAKTMTFE

-173 GAAEGI
+173 GAVEGI

-221 DSSVGTFDP
+221 DSSVGTFNP

-239 WAQSYSDTA
+239 WAKSYSDTA

-253 SLQRMKATY
+253 SLQRMKETY
-262 PGAEIIAIIPYY
+262 PDAEIIAIIPYY

-294 ITTIDLRELRKQEG
+294 ITTIDLRELRNQEG

-322 SQIAAYICQQLYEQQ
+322 SQIAAYICQQLYAQQ

-348 NANGGSF
+348 NANDGSF
-355 KNGSDPIKQSVTAE
+355 ENGSDPIKQSVTAE

-381 GWFDQAAGGN
+381 GWFDRAAGGN

-402 SDKQD
+402 SGMQD
-407 SFSGTTL
+407 NLNGTTL

-438 VIITVSDKHGST
+438 VIITVSAEHGST

-465 KLSTPFTL
+465 ELSTPFTL

-486 NQAKENMLFSSTATR
+486 NQATENMLFSSTAER
-501 EKGMTYIFLYEPS
+501 AKGMTYIFLYQPS
-514 IYMGTYD
+514 IYMGTYND
-521 VTNNKTD
+521 TTGGTK
-528 YINFGGPAYQKEP
+528 YINFGGPAYQKTP
-541 TSNEYSVVKLE
+541 TSDEYSVVKLE
-552 NNYDKATET
+552 NNYDKATGT

-587 SSLTASDYEQYALEK
+587 SSLTASDYEKCALEK
-602 LNFTFN
+602 LSFTFN
-608 YLGGCNLNTGAGEGK
+608 YLGGNRDGGDTPAWKLS
-623 ENWLLRNT
+623 NT
-631 FEYIKVTLGDD
+631 FDYIKVTLGDD
-642 HTHTYGMTY
+642 HTHTYGTTY

-699 HKLTKTDAKAAS
+699 HKLTKTAAKAAT
-711 CTEAGNEAYWTCSG
+711 CTEAGYNEYWTCKT

-753 ATGHNYGDITYTWSD
+753 ATGHNYGGITYTWSD

-783 DEVTETVGTTSSA
+783 DEVTETVGTTSSV
-796 KTPATCT
+796 KTSATCT

-813 FSAPNGFVTQTK
+813 FSAASGFVTQTK

-858 TCSVCHKYTSYP
+858 TCEVCGKYTRRPSTANSGNTVS
-870 YVPGAP
+870 VPS
-876 TYPASAPAVPN
+876 TPN
-887 GTVTVSPANA
+887 GTMTVNPSTA
-897 SKGANV
+897 SKGE
-903 TVTVKPNE
+903 TVTITTKPSE
-911 GYVLETLTVTDK
+911 GYELGSIEVLDK
-923 NGDELKLTD
+923 NGDSLKLKD
-932 KGNGKYTFTM
+932 LGSGKFSFVM
-942 PGSKVEVKA
+942 PDGKVSVEAEFVKTA
-951 TFMEDNSVFNFFY
+951 PTSFV
-964 DVPNDAFFY
+964 DVPANAYFAD
-973 EAVKWAVKSGV
+973 AVKWAVENGV
-984 TNGLTDTMFGP
+984 TNGLSDTMFGP
-995 YESCTRTQI
+995 YASCTRAQI
-1004 VTFLWRATGSP
+1004 VTFLWRAAGSP
-1015 EPKTASSFTDVPASA
+1015 EPKTVSSFSDVPESA
-1030 YYAKAVAWAIENG
+1030 YYAKAVEWAVENG
-1043 ITNGMTETTFAPN
+1043 ITNGMTETTFAPDT
-1056 ATCTRGQSV
+1056 TCTRGQSV
-1065 TFLYRALKGT
+1065 TFLYRALGKKVESS
-1075 ASGSTNFTDVKSDAF
+1075 ANFTDVKSDTF
-1090 YTDAINWA
+1090 YADAINWA

-1105 GTSNTTFSPNADCTR
+1105 GTSATTFSPNADCTR

>member
-1 MKRRLLASLL
+1 MVLS
-11 TLVMMLNLLPTVAWA
+11 LLPTVAWA

-96 AEATAGESTWVVYNY
+96 AEVTAGESTWVVYNY

-120 YSLFHEKRI
+120 YSLFHEKTI

-253 SLQRMKATY
+253 SLQRMKVTY

-294 ITTIDLRELRKQEG
+294 ITTIDLRELRKQED
-308 ISPNNA
+308 ISPKNE

-381 GWFDQAAGGN
+381 GWFDRAAGGN

-402 SDKQD
+402 SGMQD
-407 SFSGTTL
+407 DLNGTTL

-426 NSDMNAVDADGN
+426 NSDMNAIDADGN

-514 IYMGTYD
+514 IYMGTYND
-521 VTNNKTD
+521 TTGGTK
-528 YINFGGPAYQKEP
+528 YINFGGPAYQKDP

-608 YLGGCNLNTGAGEGK
+608 YLGGCNLNTGAGVGK

-642 HTHTYGMTY
+642 HTHTYGTTY

-699 HKLTKTDAKAAS
+699 HKLTKTDAKAAT

-725 CGKYFSDEKGEN
+725 CGKYFSDENGTNEIEK
-737 AIADLAAW
+737 DSWVL
-745 KTGDGKIN
+745 KTL
-753 ATGHNYGDITYTWSD
+753 GHDMTKTD
-768 GNTSCTAKKVCSVCK
+768 AK
-783 DEVTETVGTTSSA
+783 E
-796 KTPATCT
+796 ATCT
-803 TKGTKTYTAT
+803 EDGNNEYYTCSRCGGVFKDEAGTQAT
-813 FSAPNGFVTQTK
+813 TVEAETLK
-825 DVDIAATGHDW
+825 KLGHDW

-876 TYPASAPAVPN
+876 TYPATAPAAPN
-887 GTVTVSPANA
+887 GTVAVSPANA

-911 GYVLETLTVTDK
+911 GYELGSLAVKDAS
-923 NGDELKLTD
+923 GDLLPLAD
-932 KGNGKYTFTM
+932 LGNGKFGFVM
-942 PGSKVEVKA
+942 PASKVSVEAEFVKTAA
-951 TFMEDNSVFNFFY
+951 TSFA
-964 DVPNDAFFY
+964 DVPANAYFAD
-973 EAVKWAVKSGV
+973 AVKWAVDKGI
-984 TNGLTDTMFGP
+984 TNGLSDTMFGP
-995 YESCTRTQI
+995 YASCTRAQI
-1004 VTFLWRATGSP
+1004 VTFLWRAVGSP
-1015 EPKTASSFTDVPASA
+1015 EPKTASSFADVPASA
-1030 YYAKAVAWAIENG
+1030 YYAKAVAWAVENG

-1065 TFLYRALKGT
+1065 TFLHRALGKKVESS
-1075 ASGSTNFTDVKSDAF
+1075 ASFTDVKSDAF
-1090 YTDAINWA
+1090 YADAINWA

-1105 GTSNTTFSPNADCTR
+1105 GTSATTFSPNADCTR

>member
-1 MKRRLLASLL
+1 
-11 TLVMMLNLLPTVAWA
+11 MMLNLLPTVAWA

-96 AEATAGESTWVVYNY
+96 AEVTAGESTWVVYNY

-120 YSLFHEKRI
+120 YSLFHGKTI

-162 RNYWGDIITRF
+162 RNYWGDVITRF

-253 SLQRMKATY
+253 SLQRMKETY
-262 PGAEIIAIIPYY
+262 PDAEIIAIIPYY

-294 ITTIDLRELRKQEG
+294 ITTIDLRELRNQEG

-337 AVTPNEKTVTY
+337 AVTPDEKTVTY

-355 KNGSDPIKQSVTAE
+355 KNDSDSIKQSVTAK

-381 GWFDQAAGGN
+381 GWFDRAAGGN

-402 SDKQD
+402 SGMQD
-407 SFSGTTL
+407 NLNGTTL
-414 YAHWTH
+414 YAHWTRS
-420 TFTWNF
+420 FTWDFDN
-426 NSDMNAVDADGN
+426 NLDAVDADGN
-438 VIITVSDKHGST
+438 VIISVDCKHGVAEI
-450 TLNDDNTVKFNDYQG
+450 NGGTVTFDYYQG
-465 KLSTPFTL
+465 ELSTPFTL

-608 YLGGCNLNTGAGEGK
+608 YLGGNRDGGDTPAWKLS
-623 ENWLLRNT
+623 NT
-631 FEYIKVTLGDD
+631 FDYIKVTLGDD
-642 HTHTYGMTY
+642 HTHTYGTTY

-699 HKLTKTDAKAAS
+699 HKLTKTDAKAAT

-725 CGKYFSDEKGEN
+725 CGKYFSDENGTNKIEK
-737 AIADLAAW
+737 DSWEL
-745 KTGDGKIN
+745 KTL
-753 ATGHNYGDITYTWSD
+753 GHDMTKTD
-768 GNTSCTAKKVCSVCK
+768 AK
-783 DEVTETVGTTSSA
+783 E
-796 KTPATCT
+796 ATCT
-803 TKGTKTYTAT
+803 EDGNNEYYTCSRCGGVFKDEAGTQAT
-813 FSAPNGFVTQTK
+813 TVEAEMLK
-825 DVDIAATGHDW
+825 KLGHDW
-836 SNKDGICAV
+836 SNKNGICAR
-845 CHTKCDRVHKPGT
+845 CDAKCTETHKPGT

-876 TYPASAPAVPN
+876 TYPATAPAVPN

-911 GYVLETLTVTDK
+911 GYELGSLAVKDAS
-923 NGDELKLTD
+923 GDLLPLAD
-932 KGNGKYTFTM
+932 LGNGKYSFVM
-942 PGSKVEVKA
+942 PDGKV
-951 TFMEDNSVFNFFY
+951 SV
-964 DVPNDAFFY
+964 
-973 EAVKWAVKSGV
+973 EAEFV
-984 TNGLTDTMFGP
+984 
-995 YESCTRTQI
+995 
-1004 VTFLWRATGSP
+1004 
-1015 EPKTASSFTDVPASA
+1015 KTAATSFADVPASA
-1030 YYAKAVAWAIENG
+1030 YYAKAVAWAVENG

-1075 ASGSTNFTDVKSDAF
+1075 ASGSANFTDVKSDTF
-1090 YTDAINWA
+1090 YADAINWA